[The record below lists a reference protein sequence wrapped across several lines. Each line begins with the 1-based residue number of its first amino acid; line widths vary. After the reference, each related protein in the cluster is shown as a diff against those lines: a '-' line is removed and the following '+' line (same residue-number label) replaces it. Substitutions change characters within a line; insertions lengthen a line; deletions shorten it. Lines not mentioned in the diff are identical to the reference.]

1 MKKRRGILFAL
12 GIVLTLSVAVPAVAA
27 ENVTGTTVTQDSAEN
42 EQEQEA
48 PKENSTDAAQ
58 IPQIQ
63 DEEKSADAA
72 GAEKEVTPTWEKH
85 KTDGGEAWRLK
96 LGESTDP
103 DNDGYAHDTVYTNDG
118 KTYCFNEEGDMTT
131 GYVKVD
137 ASATDSSATD
147 PSAVKLDP
155 GLYYFSKEG
164 NDPSTDT
171 LGSMLKDCWAQEA
184 DENGAWHY
192 LGSDGKA
199 VNTGEKAGWQQPE
212 EDWYYLKEDGTIDT
226 SKAGWVQ
233 IENVWMKAGKGV
245 AAIQKAGW
253 YQIENRWYML
263 KNDGSRDTSKV
274 NWQQINGNW
283 YFLKADGS
291 RDTSKTGMQTGI
303 NGKTYFLNAEGV
315 PQNGFQTVNGV
326 AYYFDVQAGTAR
338 QLGNNWQQMN
348 GSWYW
353 IENGRVATGWRAI
366 NGKWYYLNPADG
378 RMLTGFYKDAT
389 GQLFYSDGSGAM
401 LSTTGW
407 YLMNGTWYWVNG
419 NGSLATG
426 WINVG
431 GTWYYMGEN
440 GAMKTGW
447 YQVNGAWYYSN
458 GSGAMQTGWLN
469 RGGTWY
475 YLTGSGAMVEG
486 WAYIGGSWYYM
497 VPGNGAMVG
506 AGWHLIDNSWY
517 YMNGSGAMC
526 SNRWIGNYYV
536 GGSGAML
543 TNTWV
548 GSYWVGADGN
558 WIPNYDPDQNAKWV
572 QDGNTWYYQRT
583 DGSRITNSWKK
594 INGTWYYFA
603 GSGAMLTGWNVV
615 GGSWYFFNGS
625 GAMQTGWGQV
635 DGSWYYFGGDGAM
648 KTGWIND
655 GKRNYYLKPNG
666 VWKNILIGV
675 IGNNEAGAAT
685 TAAKVREMGVDAVI
699 VTGGYDPS
707 QYDGIIIP
715 GGGDLDPSRYG
726 QANTGSSNIDN
737 VLDDRQI
744 DAVKRSAE
752 AGKPVLG
759 ICKGIQLVNVAFGGT
774 LNQNIGGHMG
784 VWHSAHVVA
793 GGWLSGVY
801 SGSVSVL
808 SYHHQSIRDLAPGF
822 QVDMRAGDGTVEAI
836 SNSAKRV
843 YGVQFHPE
851 QMNNDAGN
859 RCMKQFVA
867 ICTN

>member
-48 PKENSTDAAQ
+48 PKENETDAAQ

-72 GAEKEVTPTWEKH
+72 GAEKEVAPTWEKH

-96 LGESTDP
+96 LGESTAP

-118 KTYCFNEEGDMTT
+118 KIYYVYTIDGKTYCINKDGDMMT
-131 GYVKVD
+131 GYIKVD
-137 ASATDSSATD
+137 ASATDPSATD

-226 SKAGWVQ
+226 SKTGWVQ
-233 IENVWMKAGKGV
+233 IENVWMKADKGV
-245 AAIQKAGW
+245 AAIQNAGW

-263 KNDGSRDTSKV
+263 KNDGTRDTSKV
-274 NWQQINGNW
+274 NWQQINGSW

-348 GSWYW
+348 GAWYW
-353 IENGRVATGWRAI
+353 IENGRVATGWRVI

-407 YLMNGTWYWVNG
+407 YLLNGTWYWVNG

-447 YQVNGAWYYSN
+447 YQVKGVWYYSN

-475 YLTGSGAMVEG
+475 YLTGSGAMATG
-486 WAYIGGSWYYM
+486 WINLGGTWYYLN
-497 VPGNGAMVG
+497 PGNGDMMG
-506 AGWHLIDNSWY
+506 AGWHLINNKWY
-517 YMNGSGAMC
+517 YFGGSGAMY

-536 GGSGAML
+536 GGNGDML

-548 GSYWVGADGN
+548 GSYWVGADGK
-558 WIPNYDPDQNAKWV
+558 WIPNYDPDANANWV
-572 QDGNTWYYQRT
+572 KSGNTWYYQRP
-583 DGSRITNSWKK
+583 DGSKLTNSWKR
-594 INGTWYYFA
+594 IN
-603 GSGAMLTGWNVV
+603 
-615 GGSWYFFNGS
+615 
-625 GAMQTGWGQV
+625 
-635 DGSWYYFGGDGAM
+635 GSWYYFGADGAM
-648 KTGWIND
+648 TTGWKYVDGYKFYFGTD
-655 GKRNYYLKPNG
+655 GKM
-666 VWKNILIGV
+666 VQDVDSLIGKQSSYKLTV
-675 IGNNEAGAAT
+675 NRVKCQVTAYAANETGNYCIPVKTFTCSVGKAAT
-685 TAAKVREMGVDAVI
+685 PTHVGTYQTLRKSNPVELMGPSWGKYGTQINAYGDWFHSVACSNP
-699 VTGGYDPS
+699 DP
-707 QYDGIIIP
+707 
-715 GGGDLDPSRYG
+715 
-726 QANTGSSNIDN
+726 T
-737 VLDDRQI
+737 
-744 DAVKRSAE
+744 
-752 AGKPVLG
+752 
-759 ICKGIQLVNVAFGGT
+759 
-774 LNQNIGGHMG
+774 
-784 VWHSAHVVA
+784 
-793 GGWLSGVY
+793 Y
-801 SGSVSVL
+801 S
-808 SYHHQSIRDLAPGF
+808 LA
-822 QVDMRAGDGTVEAI
+822 
-836 SNSAKRV
+836 
-843 YGVQFHPE
+843 
-851 QMNNDAGN
+851 AGN
-859 RCMKQFVA
+859 YNMLGQPASHGCVRLCVRDAKWIYDNCGIYTTVVVSDTEYTPFDKVPTIKIPAGQNWDPTDTDA
-867 ICTN
+867 RR

>member
-1 MKKRRGILFAL
+1 MKKRRSILFAL
-12 GIVLTLSVAVPAVAA
+12 GIVLTLSVAVPTIAA

-48 PKENSTDAAQ
+48 SKENETDAAQ

-72 GAEKEVTPTWEKH
+72 GAEKEVAPTWEKH

-96 LGESTDP
+96 LGENTDP

-118 KTYCFNEEGDMTT
+118 KTYYINEDGDMTT

-137 ASATDSSATD
+137 DSATD
-147 PSAVKLDP
+147 PSADKLEP

-164 NDPSTDT
+164 NDPSADT

-226 SKAGWVQ
+226 SKTGWVQ
-233 IENVWMKAGKGV
+233 IENVWMKADKGV
-245 AAIQKAGW
+245 AAIQNAGW

-274 NWQQINGNW
+274 NWQQINGSW
-283 YFLKADGS
+283 YFLKTDGS

-353 IENGRVATGWRAI
+353 IENGRVATGWRVI

-407 YLMNGTWYWVNG
+407 YLLNGTWYWVNG

-447 YQVNGAWYYSN
+447 YQVKGAWYYSN
-458 GSGAMQTGWLN
+458 GSGVMQTGWLN

-475 YLTGSGAMVEG
+475 YLTGSGAMATG
-486 WAYIGGSWYYM
+486 WINLGGTWYYLN
-497 VPGNGAMVG
+497 PGNGDMVG
-506 AGWHLIDNSWY
+506 AGWHLINNKWY
-517 YMNGSGAMC
+517 YFGGSGAMY

-536 GGSGAML
+536 GGNGEMM

-548 GSYWVGADGN
+548 GSYWVGADGK
-558 WIPNYDPDQNAKWV
+558 WIPNYNPDANANWV
-572 QDGNTWYYQRT
+572 KSGNTWYYQRP
-583 DGSRITNSWKK
+583 DGSKLTNSWKR
-594 INGTWYYFA
+594 IN
-603 GSGAMLTGWNVV
+603 
-615 GGSWYFFNGS
+615 
-625 GAMQTGWGQV
+625 
-635 DGSWYYFGGDGAM
+635 GSWYYFGADGAM
-648 KTGWIND
+648 TTGWKYVDGYKFYFGTD
-655 GKRNYYLKPNG
+655 GKMVQDVDK
-666 VWKNILIGV
+666 LIGKQSSYRITV
-675 IGNNEAGAAT
+675 NRVKCQVTVYAANETGNYCIPVKTFTCSVGKAGTPTHAGTYATLKKQNPVELMGPSWGKYGTQINNYGDWFHSVACSNPDPTYALAAGNYNMLGQP
-685 TAAKVREMGVDAVI
+685 ASHGCVRLCVRDAKWIYDNCGLYTRVDISDTEYTPFDKAPTI
-699 VTGGYDPS
+699 KIPAGQNWDP
-707 QYDGIIIP
+707 
-715 GGGDLDPSRYG
+715 
-726 QANTGSSNIDN
+726 T
-737 VLDDRQI
+737 
-744 DAVKRSAE
+744 DA
-752 AGKPVLG
+752 
-759 ICKGIQLVNVAFGGT
+759 
-774 LNQNIGGHMG
+774 
-784 VWHSAHVVA
+784 
-793 GGWLSGVY
+793 
-801 SGSVSVL
+801 
-808 SYHHQSIRDLAPGF
+808 D
-822 QVDMRAGDGTVEAI
+822 
-836 SNSAKRV
+836 AKR
-843 YGVQFHPE
+843 
-851 QMNNDAGN
+851 
-859 RCMKQFVA
+859 
-867 ICTN
+867 

>member
-12 GIVLTLSVAVPAVAA
+12 GIVLSLSVAVPAVAA
-27 ENVTGTTVTQDSAEN
+27 ENVTGTTVTQNSVEN
-42 EQEQEA
+42 EQAQEA
-48 PKENSTDAAQ
+48 SKENETDAAQ

-63 DEEKSADAA
+63 DEEKTADAD
-72 GAEKEVTPTWEKH
+72 GKEKEVTPTWEKYE
-85 KTDGGEAWRLK
+85 TENGDVWRLK
-96 LGESTDP
+96 LGESTPP
-103 DNDGYAHDTVYTNDG
+103 DNDGYARDTVYTNNGNTYYINKDG
-118 KTYCFNEEGDMTT
+118 NMST

-137 ASATDSSATD
+137 DSATD
-147 PSAVKLDP
+147 PSADKLEP

-164 NDPSTDT
+164 NDPSADT

-212 EDWYYLKEDGTIDT
+212 KDWYYLKEDGTIDT

-245 AAIQKAGW
+245 ATIQKAGW

-353 IENGRVATGWRAI
+353 IENGRVATGWRVI

-426 WINVG
+426 WINGG

-447 YQVNGAWYYSN
+447 YQVKGVWYYSN

-475 YLTGSGAMVEG
+475 YLTGSGAMATG
-486 WAYIGGSWYYM
+486 WINLGGTWYYLN
-497 VPGNGAMVG
+497 PSNGDMVG
-506 AGWHLIDNSWY
+506 AGWHLINNKWY
-517 YMNGSGAMC
+517 YFDGSGAMY

-536 GGSGAML
+536 GGNGEML

-548 GSYWVGADGN
+548 GSYWVGADGK
-558 WIPNYDPDQNAKWV
+558 WIPNYDPDVNANWV
-572 QDGNTWYYQRT
+572 KSGNTWYYQRP
-583 DGSRITNSWKK
+583 DGSKLTNSWKR
-594 INGTWYYFA
+594 IN
-603 GSGAMLTGWNVV
+603 
-615 GGSWYFFNGS
+615 
-625 GAMQTGWGQV
+625 
-635 DGSWYYFGGDGAM
+635 GSWYYFGADGAM
-648 KTGWIND
+648 TTGWKYVDGYKFYFGTD
-655 GKRNYYLKPNG
+655 GKMVQDVDK
-666 VWKNILIGV
+666 LIGKQSSYRITV
-675 IGNNEAGAAT
+675 NRVKCQVTVYAANETGNYCIPVKTFTCSVGKAGTPTHAGTYATLKKQNPVELMGPSWGKYGTQINNYGDWFHSVACSNPDPTYALAAGNYNMLGQP
-685 TAAKVREMGVDAVI
+685 ASHGCVRLCVRDAKWIYDNCGLYTRVDISDTEYTPFDKAPTI
-699 VTGGYDPS
+699 KIPASQNWDP
-707 QYDGIIIP
+707 
-715 GGGDLDPSRYG
+715 
-726 QANTGSSNIDN
+726 T
-737 VLDDRQI
+737 
-744 DAVKRSAE
+744 DA
-752 AGKPVLG
+752 
-759 ICKGIQLVNVAFGGT
+759 
-774 LNQNIGGHMG
+774 
-784 VWHSAHVVA
+784 
-793 GGWLSGVY
+793 
-801 SGSVSVL
+801 
-808 SYHHQSIRDLAPGF
+808 D
-822 QVDMRAGDGTVEAI
+822 
-836 SNSAKRV
+836 AKR
-843 YGVQFHPE
+843 
-851 QMNNDAGN
+851 
-859 RCMKQFVA
+859 
-867 ICTN
+867 

>member
-1 MKKRRGILFAL
+1 MYVRKNTGGEQMKKRRGILFAL
-12 GIVLTLSVAVPAVAA
+12 GIVLSLSVAVPAVAA
-27 ENVTGTTVTQDSAEN
+27 ENVTGTTVTQDSVEN

-48 PKENSTDAAQ
+48 SKQNETDAAQ

-72 GAEKEVTPTWEKH
+72 GAEKEVAPTWEKH
-85 KTDGGEAWRLK
+85 KTDGGEVWRLK
-96 LGESTDP
+96 LGENS
-103 DNDGYAHDTVYTNDG
+103 YAHDTFYTNDG
-118 KTYCFNEEGDMTT
+118 KTYYINKDGDMTT

-137 ASATDSSATD
+137 ASATDPSATD

-199 VNTGEKAGWQQPE
+199 VNTGKKTGWQQPE

-226 SKAGWVQ
+226 SKTGWVQ
-233 IENVWMKAGKGV
+233 IENVWMKADKGV
-245 AAIQKAGW
+245 AAIQNAGW

-263 KNDGSRDTSKV
+263 KNDGTRDTSKV
-274 NWQQINGNW
+274 NWQQINGSW

-348 GSWYW
+348 GAWYW
-353 IENGRVATGWRAI
+353 IENGRVATGWRVI

-447 YQVNGAWYYSN
+447 YQVKGVWYYAN

-475 YLTGSGAMVEG
+475 YLTGSGAMATG
-486 WAYIGGSWYYM
+486 WINLGGTWYYLN
-497 VPGNGAMVG
+497 PGNGDMVG
-506 AGWHLIDNSWY
+506 AGWHLINNKWY
-517 YMNGSGAMC
+517 YFGGSGAMY

-536 GGSGAML
+536 GGNGEML

-548 GSYWVGADGN
+548 GSYWVGADGK
-558 WIPNYDPDQNAKWV
+558 WIPNYDPDANANWV
-572 QDGNTWYYQRT
+572 KSGNTWYYQRP
-583 DGSRITNSWKK
+583 DGSKLTNSWKR
-594 INGTWYYFA
+594 IN
-603 GSGAMLTGWNVV
+603 
-615 GGSWYFFNGS
+615 
-625 GAMQTGWGQV
+625 
-635 DGSWYYFGGDGAM
+635 GSWYYFGADGAM
-648 KTGWIND
+648 TTGWKYVDGYKFYFGTD
-655 GKRNYYLKPNG
+655 GKM
-666 VWKNILIGV
+666 VQDVDSLIGKQSSYKLTV
-675 IGNNEAGAAT
+675 NRVKCQVTAYAANETGNYCIPVKTFTCSVGKAAT
-685 TAAKVREMGVDAVI
+685 PTHVGTYQTLRKSNPVELMGPSWGKYGTQINAYGDWFHSVACSNP
-699 VTGGYDPS
+699 DP
-707 QYDGIIIP
+707 
-715 GGGDLDPSRYG
+715 
-726 QANTGSSNIDN
+726 T
-737 VLDDRQI
+737 
-744 DAVKRSAE
+744 
-752 AGKPVLG
+752 
-759 ICKGIQLVNVAFGGT
+759 
-774 LNQNIGGHMG
+774 
-784 VWHSAHVVA
+784 
-793 GGWLSGVY
+793 Y
-801 SGSVSVL
+801 S
-808 SYHHQSIRDLAPGF
+808 LA
-822 QVDMRAGDGTVEAI
+822 
-836 SNSAKRV
+836 
-843 YGVQFHPE
+843 
-851 QMNNDAGN
+851 AGN
-859 RCMKQFVA
+859 YNMLGQPASHGCVRLCVRDAKWIYDNCGLYTTVVVSDTEYTPFDKVPTIKIPAGQNWDPTDTDA
-867 ICTN
+867 RR

>member
-1 MKKRRGILFAL
+1 MYVRKNTGGEQMKKRRGILFAL

-27 ENVTGTTVTQDSAEN
+27 ENVTGTTVTQDSVEN

-48 PKENSTDAAQ
+48 SKENETDAAQ

-72 GAEKEVTPTWEKH
+72 GAEKEVAPTWEKH

-96 LGESTDP
+96 LGESTAP

-118 KTYCFNEEGDMTT
+118 KIYYVYTIDGKTYCINKDGDMTT

-137 ASATDSSATD
+137 ASATDPSATD

-184 DENGAWHY
+184 DENGAWYY
-192 LGSDGKA
+192 LGSDGKTK
-199 VNTGEKAGWQQPE
+199 NTGEKTGWQQPE

-226 SKAGWVQ
+226 SKTGWVQ
-233 IENVWMKAGKGV
+233 IENVWMKADKGV
-245 AAIQKAGW
+245 AAIQNAGW

-263 KNDGSRDTSKV
+263 KNDGTRDTSKV
-274 NWQQINGNW
+274 NWQQINGSW

-315 PQNGFQTVNGV
+315 PQNGFQIVNGV

-348 GSWYW
+348 GAWYW
-353 IENGRVATGWRAI
+353 IENGRVATGWRVI

-447 YQVNGAWYYSN
+447 YQVKGVWYYSN
-458 GSGAMQTGWLN
+458 GSGAMVTGWLN

-475 YLTGSGAMVEG
+475 YLTGSGAMATG
-486 WAYIGGSWYYM
+486 WINLGGTWYYLN
-497 VPGNGAMVG
+497 PGNGDMVG
-506 AGWHLIDNSWY
+506 AGWHLINNKWY
-517 YMNGSGAMC
+517 YFGGSGAMY

-536 GGSGAML
+536 GGNGEML

-548 GSYWVGADGN
+548 GSYWVGADGK
-558 WIPNYDPDQNAKWV
+558 WIPNYDPDVNANWV
-572 QDGNTWYYQRT
+572 KSGNTWYYQRP
-583 DGSRITNSWKK
+583 DGSKLTNSWKR
-594 INGTWYYFA
+594 IN
-603 GSGAMLTGWNVV
+603 
-615 GGSWYFFNGS
+615 
-625 GAMQTGWGQV
+625 
-635 DGSWYYFGGDGAM
+635 GSWYYFGADGAM
-648 KTGWIND
+648 TTGWKYVDGYKFYFGTD
-655 GKRNYYLKPNG
+655 GKMVQDVDK
-666 VWKNILIGV
+666 LIGKQSSYRITV
-675 IGNNEAGAAT
+675 NRVKCQVTVYAANETGNYCIPVKTFTCSVGKAGTPTHAGTYATLKKQNPVELMGPSWGKYGTQINNYGDWFHSVACSNPDPTYALAAGNYNMLGQP
-685 TAAKVREMGVDAVI
+685 ASHGCVRLCVRDAKWIYDNCGLYTRVDISDTEYTPFDKAPTI
-699 VTGGYDPS
+699 KIPASQNWDP
-707 QYDGIIIP
+707 
-715 GGGDLDPSRYG
+715 
-726 QANTGSSNIDN
+726 T
-737 VLDDRQI
+737 
-744 DAVKRSAE
+744 DA
-752 AGKPVLG
+752 
-759 ICKGIQLVNVAFGGT
+759 
-774 LNQNIGGHMG
+774 
-784 VWHSAHVVA
+784 
-793 GGWLSGVY
+793 
-801 SGSVSVL
+801 
-808 SYHHQSIRDLAPGF
+808 D
-822 QVDMRAGDGTVEAI
+822 
-836 SNSAKRV
+836 AKR
-843 YGVQFHPE
+843 
-851 QMNNDAGN
+851 
-859 RCMKQFVA
+859 
-867 ICTN
+867 

>member
-12 GIVLTLSVAVPAVAA
+12 GIVLSLSVAVPAVAA
-27 ENVTGTTVTQDSAEN
+27 ENVTGTTVTQDSVEN
-42 EQEQEA
+42 EQAQEA
-48 PKENSTDAAQ
+48 SKENETDAAQ

-63 DEEKSADAA
+63 DEEKTADAD
-72 GAEKEVTPTWEKH
+72 GKEKEVTPTWEKYE
-85 KTDGGEAWRLK
+85 TENGDVWRLK
-96 LGESTDP
+96 LGESTPP
-103 DNDGYAHDTVYTNDG
+103 DNDGYARDTVYTNNGNTYYINKDG
-118 KTYCFNEEGDMTT
+118 NMST

-137 ASATDSSATD
+137 DSATD
-147 PSAVKLDP
+147 PSADKLEP

-164 NDPSTDT
+164 NDPSADT

-212 EDWYYLKEDGTIDT
+212 KDWYYLKEDGTIDT

-245 AAIQKAGW
+245 ATIQKAGW

-353 IENGRVATGWRAI
+353 IENGRVATGWRVI

-447 YQVNGAWYYSN
+447 YQVKGVWYYSN

-475 YLTGSGAMVEG
+475 YLTGSGAMATG
-486 WAYIGGSWYYM
+486 WINLGGTWYYLN
-497 VPGNGAMVG
+497 PSNGDMVG
-506 AGWHLIDNSWY
+506 AGWHLINNKWY
-517 YMNGSGAMC
+517 YFDGSGAMY

-536 GGSGAML
+536 GGNGEML

-548 GSYWVGADGN
+548 GSYWVGADGK
-558 WIPNYDPDQNAKWV
+558 WIPNYDPDVNANWV
-572 QDGNTWYYQRT
+572 KSGNTWYYQRP
-583 DGSRITNSWKK
+583 DGSKLTNSWKR
-594 INGTWYYFA
+594 IN
-603 GSGAMLTGWNVV
+603 
-615 GGSWYFFNGS
+615 
-625 GAMQTGWGQV
+625 
-635 DGSWYYFGGDGAM
+635 GSWYYFGADGAM
-648 KTGWIND
+648 TTGWKYVD
-655 GKRNYYLKPNG
+655 GYKFYFGTNG
-666 VWKNILIGV
+666 KMVQDVDSLIGKQSSYKLTV
-675 IGNNEAGAAT
+675 NRVKCQVTAYAANETGNYCIPVKTFTCSVGKAAT
-685 TAAKVREMGVDAVI
+685 PTHVGTYQTLRKSNPVELMGPSWGKYGTQINAYGDWFHSVACSNP
-699 VTGGYDPS
+699 DP
-707 QYDGIIIP
+707 
-715 GGGDLDPSRYG
+715 
-726 QANTGSSNIDN
+726 T
-737 VLDDRQI
+737 
-744 DAVKRSAE
+744 
-752 AGKPVLG
+752 
-759 ICKGIQLVNVAFGGT
+759 
-774 LNQNIGGHMG
+774 
-784 VWHSAHVVA
+784 
-793 GGWLSGVY
+793 Y
-801 SGSVSVL
+801 S
-808 SYHHQSIRDLAPGF
+808 LA
-822 QVDMRAGDGTVEAI
+822 
-836 SNSAKRV
+836 
-843 YGVQFHPE
+843 
-851 QMNNDAGN
+851 AGN
-859 RCMKQFVA
+859 YNMLGQPASHGCVRLCVRDAKWIYDNCGLYTTVVVSDTEYTPFDKVPTIKIPAGQNWDPTDTDA
-867 ICTN
+867 RR

>member
-1 MKKRRGILFAL
+1 MYVRKNTGGEQMKKRRGILFAL

-27 ENVTGTTVTQDSAEN
+27 ENVTGTTVTQDSVEN

-48 PKENSTDAAQ
+48 SKENETDAAQ

-72 GAEKEVTPTWEKH
+72 GAEKKVAPTWEKH

-96 LGESTDP
+96 LGENS
-103 DNDGYAHDTVYTNDG
+103 YAHDTFYINNG
-118 KTYCFNEEGDMTT
+118 KTYYINKDGDMTT

-137 ASATDSSATD
+137 HPATDL
-147 PSAVKLDP
+147 SAVKFDP

-192 LGSDGKA
+192 LGSNGKA
-199 VNTGEKAGWQQPE
+199 GNTGEKTGWQQPE

-226 SKAGWVQ
+226 SKTGWVQ
-233 IENVWMKAGKGV
+233 IENVWMKADKGV
-245 AAIQKAGW
+245 AAIQNAGW

-263 KNDGSRDTSKV
+263 KNDGTRDTSKV
-274 NWQQINGNW
+274 NWQQINGSW

-348 GSWYW
+348 GAWYW
-353 IENGRVATGWRAI
+353 IENGRGATGWRVI

-407 YLMNGTWYWVNG
+407 YQLNGTWYWVNG

-447 YQVNGAWYYSN
+447 YQVKGVWYYSN

-475 YLTGSGAMVEG
+475 YLTGSGAMATG
-486 WAYIGGSWYYM
+486 WINLGGTWYYLN
-497 VPGNGAMVG
+497 PGNGDMVG
-506 AGWHLIDNSWY
+506 AGWHLINNQWY
-517 YMNGSGAMC
+517 YFGGSGAMY

-536 GGSGAML
+536 GGNGNML
-543 TNTWV
+543 SNTWV
-548 GSYWVGADGN
+548 GSYWVGADGK
-558 WIPNYDPDQNAKWV
+558 WIPNYDPDANANWV
-572 QDGNTWYYQRT
+572 KSGNTWYYQRP
-583 DGSRITNSWKK
+583 DGSKLTNSWKR
-594 INGTWYYFA
+594 IN
-603 GSGAMLTGWNVV
+603 
-615 GGSWYFFNGS
+615 
-625 GAMQTGWGQV
+625 
-635 DGSWYYFGGDGAM
+635 GSWYYFGADGAM
-648 KTGWIND
+648 TTGWKYVDGYKFYFGTD
-655 GKRNYYLKPNG
+655 GKMVQDVDK
-666 VWKNILIGV
+666 LIGKQSSYKLTV
-675 IGNNEAGAAT
+675 NRVKCQVTVYAANETGNYCIPVKTFTCSVGKAAT
-685 TAAKVREMGVDAVI
+685 PTHVGTYQTVRKSNPVELMGPSWGKYGTQINAYGDWFHSVACSNP
-699 VTGGYDPS
+699 DP
-707 QYDGIIIP
+707 
-715 GGGDLDPSRYG
+715 
-726 QANTGSSNIDN
+726 T
-737 VLDDRQI
+737 
-744 DAVKRSAE
+744 
-752 AGKPVLG
+752 
-759 ICKGIQLVNVAFGGT
+759 
-774 LNQNIGGHMG
+774 
-784 VWHSAHVVA
+784 
-793 GGWLSGVY
+793 Y
-801 SGSVSVL
+801 S
-808 SYHHQSIRDLAPGF
+808 LA
-822 QVDMRAGDGTVEAI
+822 
-836 SNSAKRV
+836 
-843 YGVQFHPE
+843 
-851 QMNNDAGN
+851 AGN
-859 RCMKQFVA
+859 YNMLGQPASHGCVRLCVRDAKWIYDNCGLYTTVVVSDTEYTPFDKVPTIKIPAGQNWDPTDTDA
-867 ICTN
+867 RR

>member
-1 MKKRRGILFAL
+1 MKKRRSILFAL
-12 GIVLTLSVAVPAVAA
+12 GIVLTLSVAVPTIAA

-48 PKENSTDAAQ
+48 SKENETDAAQ

-72 GAEKEVTPTWEKH
+72 GAEKEVAPTWEKH

-96 LGESTDP
+96 LGENTDP

-118 KTYCFNEEGDMTT
+118 KTYYINEDGDMTT

-137 ASATDSSATD
+137 DSATD
-147 PSAVKLDP
+147 PSADKLEP

-164 NDPSTDT
+164 NDPSADT

-226 SKAGWVQ
+226 SKTGWVQ
-233 IENVWMKAGKGV
+233 IENVWMKADKGV
-245 AAIQKAGW
+245 AAIQNAGW

-274 NWQQINGNW
+274 NWQQINGSW
-283 YFLKADGS
+283 YFLKTDGS

-353 IENGRVATGWRAI
+353 IENGRVATGWRVI

-407 YLMNGTWYWVNG
+407 YLLNGTWYWVNG

-447 YQVNGAWYYSN
+447 YQVKGAWYYSNGSGAMQTGWLNRGGTWYYLTGSGAMATGWINLGGTWYYLNPGNGDMKIGWYQVNGAWYYSN

-475 YLTGSGAMVEG
+475 YLTGSGAMATG
-486 WAYIGGSWYYM
+486 WINLGGTWYYLN
-497 VPGNGAMVG
+497 PGNGDMVG
-506 AGWHLIDNSWY
+506 AGWHLINNKWY
-517 YMNGSGAMC
+517 YF
-526 SNRWIGNYYV
+526 
-536 GGSGAML
+536 GGSGAMYS
-543 TNTWV
+543 NRW
-548 GSYWVGADGN
+548 
-558 WIPNYDPDQNAKWV
+558 K
-572 QDGNTWYYQRT
+572 
-583 DGSRITNSWKK
+583 RIN
-594 INGTWYYFA
+594 
-603 GSGAMLTGWNVV
+603 
-615 GGSWYFFNGS
+615 
-625 GAMQTGWGQV
+625 
-635 DGSWYYFGGDGAM
+635 GSWYYFGADGAM
-648 KTGWIND
+648 TTGWKYVDGYKFYFGTD
-655 GKRNYYLKPNG
+655 GKMVQDVDK
-666 VWKNILIGV
+666 LIGKQSSYKLTV
-675 IGNNEAGAAT
+675 NRVKCQVTVYAANETGNYCIPVKTFTCSVGKAAT
-685 TAAKVREMGVDAVI
+685 PTHVGTYQTVRKSNPVELMGPSWGKYGTQINAYGDWFHSVACSNP
-699 VTGGYDPS
+699 DP
-707 QYDGIIIP
+707 
-715 GGGDLDPSRYG
+715 
-726 QANTGSSNIDN
+726 T
-737 VLDDRQI
+737 
-744 DAVKRSAE
+744 
-752 AGKPVLG
+752 
-759 ICKGIQLVNVAFGGT
+759 
-774 LNQNIGGHMG
+774 
-784 VWHSAHVVA
+784 
-793 GGWLSGVY
+793 Y
-801 SGSVSVL
+801 S
-808 SYHHQSIRDLAPGF
+808 LA
-822 QVDMRAGDGTVEAI
+822 
-836 SNSAKRV
+836 
-843 YGVQFHPE
+843 
-851 QMNNDAGN
+851 AGN
-859 RCMKQFVA
+859 YNMLGQPASHGCVRLCVRDAKWIYDNCGLYTTVVVSDTEYTPFDKVPTIKIPAGQNWDPTDTDA
-867 ICTN
+867 RR

>member
-1 MKKRRGILFAL
+1 MYVRKNTGGEQMKKRRGILFAL

-27 ENVTGTTVTQDSAEN
+27 ENVTGTTVTQDSVEN

-48 PKENSTDAAQ
+48 SKENETDAAQ

-72 GAEKEVTPTWEKH
+72 GAEKKVAPTWEKH

-96 LGESTDP
+96 LGENS
-103 DNDGYAHDTVYTNDG
+103 YAHDTFYINNG
-118 KTYCFNEEGDMTT
+118 KTYYINKDGDMTT

-137 ASATDSSATD
+137 HPATDL
-147 PSAVKLDP
+147 SAVKFDP

-192 LGSDGKA
+192 LGSNGKA
-199 VNTGEKAGWQQPE
+199 GNTGEKTGWQQPE

-226 SKAGWVQ
+226 SKTGWVQ
-233 IENVWMKAGKGV
+233 IENVWMKADKGV
-245 AAIQKAGW
+245 AAIQNAGW

-263 KNDGSRDTSKV
+263 KNDGTRDTSKV
-274 NWQQINGNW
+274 NWQQINGSW

-348 GSWYW
+348 GAWYW
-353 IENGRVATGWRAI
+353 IENGRVATGWRVI

-407 YLMNGTWYWVNG
+407 YQLNGTWYWVNG

-447 YQVNGAWYYSN
+447 YQVKGVWYYSN

-475 YLTGSGAMVEG
+475 YLTGSGAMATG
-486 WAYIGGSWYYM
+486 WINLGGTWYYLN
-497 VPGNGAMVG
+497 PGNGDMVG
-506 AGWHLIDNSWY
+506 AGWHLINNQWY
-517 YMNGSGAMC
+517 YFGGSGAMY

-536 GGSGAML
+536 GGNGNML
-543 TNTWV
+543 SNTWV
-548 GSYWVGADGN
+548 GSYWVGADGK
-558 WIPNYDPDQNAKWV
+558 WIPNYDPDANANWV
-572 QDGNTWYYQRT
+572 KSGNTWYYQRA
-583 DGSRITNSWKK
+583 DGSKLTNSWKR
-594 INGTWYYFA
+594 IN
-603 GSGAMLTGWNVV
+603 
-615 GGSWYFFNGS
+615 
-625 GAMQTGWGQV
+625 
-635 DGSWYYFGGDGAM
+635 GSWYYFGADGAM
-648 KTGWIND
+648 TTGWKYVDGYKFYFGTD
-655 GKRNYYLKPNG
+655 GKMVQDVDK
-666 VWKNILIGV
+666 LIGKQSSYKLTV
-675 IGNNEAGAAT
+675 NRVKCQVTVYAANETGNYCIPVKTFTCSVGKAAT
-685 TAAKVREMGVDAVI
+685 PTHVGTYQTVRKSNPVELMGPSWGKYGTQINAYGDWFHSVACSNP
-699 VTGGYDPS
+699 DP
-707 QYDGIIIP
+707 
-715 GGGDLDPSRYG
+715 
-726 QANTGSSNIDN
+726 T
-737 VLDDRQI
+737 
-744 DAVKRSAE
+744 
-752 AGKPVLG
+752 
-759 ICKGIQLVNVAFGGT
+759 
-774 LNQNIGGHMG
+774 
-784 VWHSAHVVA
+784 
-793 GGWLSGVY
+793 Y
-801 SGSVSVL
+801 S
-808 SYHHQSIRDLAPGF
+808 LA
-822 QVDMRAGDGTVEAI
+822 
-836 SNSAKRV
+836 
-843 YGVQFHPE
+843 
-851 QMNNDAGN
+851 AGN
-859 RCMKQFVA
+859 YNMLGQPASHGCVRLCVRDAKWIYDNCGLYTTVVVSDTEYTPFDKVPTIKIPAGQNWDPTDTDA
-867 ICTN
+867 RR

>member
-1 MKKRRGILFAL
+1 MKKRRSILFAL
-12 GIVLTLSVAVPAVAA
+12 GIVLTLSVAVPTIAA

-48 PKENSTDAAQ
+48 SKENETDAAQ

-63 DEEKSADAA
+63 DEEKTADAD
-72 GAEKEVTPTWEKH
+72 GKEKEVTPTWEKYE
-85 KTDGGEAWRLK
+85 TENGDAWRLK
-96 LGESTDP
+96 LGESTPP
-103 DNDGYAHDTVYTNDG
+103 DNDGYARDTVYTNNG
-118 KTYCFNEEGDMTT
+118 NTYYINKDGDMST

-137 ASATDSSATD
+137 DSATD
-147 PSAVKLDP
+147 PSADKLEP

-164 NDPSTDT
+164 NDPSADT

-226 SKAGWVQ
+226 SKTGWVQ
-233 IENVWMKAGKGV
+233 IENVWMKADKGV
-245 AAIQKAGW
+245 AAIQNAGW

-274 NWQQINGNW
+274 NWQQINGSW
-283 YFLKADGS
+283 YFLKTDGS

-353 IENGRVATGWRAI
+353 IENGRVATGWRVI

-407 YLMNGTWYWVNG
+407 YLLNGTWYWVNG

-447 YQVNGAWYYSN
+447 YQVKGAWYYSN

-475 YLTGSGAMVEG
+475 YLTGSGAMATG
-486 WAYIGGSWYYM
+486 WINLGGTWYYLN
-497 VPGNGAMVG
+497 PGNGDMVG
-506 AGWHLIDNSWY
+506 AGWHLINNKWY
-517 YMNGSGAMC
+517 YFGGSGAMY

-536 GGSGAML
+536 GGNGEMM

-548 GSYWVGADGN
+548 GSYWVGADGK
-558 WIPNYDPDQNAKWV
+558 WIPNYNPDANANWV
-572 QDGNTWYYQRT
+572 KSGNTWYYQRP
-583 DGSRITNSWKK
+583 DGSKLTNSWKR
-594 INGTWYYFA
+594 IN
-603 GSGAMLTGWNVV
+603 
-615 GGSWYFFNGS
+615 
-625 GAMQTGWGQV
+625 
-635 DGSWYYFGGDGAM
+635 GSWYYFGADGAM
-648 KTGWIND
+648 TTGWKYVDGYKFYFGTD
-655 GKRNYYLKPNG
+655 GKMVQDVDK
-666 VWKNILIGV
+666 LIGKQSSYRITV
-675 IGNNEAGAAT
+675 NRVKCQVTVYAANETGNYCIPVKTFTCSVGKAGTPTHAGTYATLKKQNPVELMGPSWGKYGTQINNYGDWFHSVACSNPDPTYALAAGNYNMLGQP
-685 TAAKVREMGVDAVI
+685 ASHGCVRLCVRDAKWIYDNCGLYTRVDISDTEYTPFDKAPTI
-699 VTGGYDPS
+699 KIPAGQNWDP
-707 QYDGIIIP
+707 
-715 GGGDLDPSRYG
+715 
-726 QANTGSSNIDN
+726 T
-737 VLDDRQI
+737 
-744 DAVKRSAE
+744 DA
-752 AGKPVLG
+752 
-759 ICKGIQLVNVAFGGT
+759 
-774 LNQNIGGHMG
+774 
-784 VWHSAHVVA
+784 
-793 GGWLSGVY
+793 
-801 SGSVSVL
+801 
-808 SYHHQSIRDLAPGF
+808 D
-822 QVDMRAGDGTVEAI
+822 
-836 SNSAKRV
+836 AKR
-843 YGVQFHPE
+843 
-851 QMNNDAGN
+851 
-859 RCMKQFVA
+859 
-867 ICTN
+867 

>member
-1 MKKRRGILFAL
+1 MKKRRSILFAL
-12 GIVLTLSVAVPAVAA
+12 GIVLTLSVAVPTIAA

-48 PKENSTDAAQ
+48 SKENETDAAQ

-96 LGESTDP
+96 LG
-103 DNDGYAHDTVYTNDG
+103 DGYPYDTVYIIDGKTYYVYTIDG
-118 KTYCFNEEGDMTT
+118 KTYCINEGGDMTT

-137 ASATDSSATD
+137 DSATG
-147 PSAVKLDP
+147 PE
-155 GLYYFSKEG
+155 LYYFSKEG

-226 SKAGWVQ
+226 SKTGWVQ
-233 IENVWMKAGKGV
+233 IENVWMKADKGV

-291 RDTSKTGMQTGI
+291 RDASKTGMQTGI
-303 NGKTYFLNAEGV
+303 NGKTYFLNADGV

-353 IENGRVATGWRAI
+353 IENGRVATGWRVI

-407 YLMNGTWYWVNG
+407 YQMNGTWYWVNG

-475 YLTGSGAMVEG
+475 YLTGSGAMATG
-486 WAYIGGSWYYM
+486 WINLGGTWYYLN
-497 VPGNGAMVG
+497 PGNGDMVG
-506 AGWHLIDNSWY
+506 AGWHLINNKWY
-517 YMNGSGAMC
+517 YFDGSGAMY

-536 GGSGAML
+536 GGNGEML

-548 GSYWVGADGN
+548 GSYWVGADGK
-558 WIPNYDPDQNAKWV
+558 WIPNYDPDANANWV
-572 QDGNTWYYQRT
+572 KSGNTWYYQRP
-583 DGSRITNSWKK
+583 DGSRLTNSWKR
-594 INGTWYYFA
+594 IN
-603 GSGAMLTGWNVV
+603 
-615 GGSWYFFNGS
+615 
-625 GAMQTGWGQV
+625 
-635 DGSWYYFGGDGAM
+635 GSWYYFGADGAM
-648 KTGWIND
+648 TTGWKYVDGYKFYFGTD
-655 GKRNYYLKPNG
+655 GKMVQDVDK
-666 VWKNILIGV
+666 LIGKQSSYRITV
-675 IGNNEAGAAT
+675 NRVKCQVTVYAANETGNYCIPVKTFTCSVGKAGTPTHAGTYATLKKQNPVELMGPSWGKYGTQINNYGDWFHSVACSNPDPTYALAAGNYNMLGQP
-685 TAAKVREMGVDAVI
+685 ASHGCVRLCVRDAKWIYDNCGLYTRVDISDTEYTPFDKAPTI
-699 VTGGYDPS
+699 KIPAGQNWDP
-707 QYDGIIIP
+707 
-715 GGGDLDPSRYG
+715 
-726 QANTGSSNIDN
+726 T
-737 VLDDRQI
+737 
-744 DAVKRSAE
+744 DA
-752 AGKPVLG
+752 
-759 ICKGIQLVNVAFGGT
+759 
-774 LNQNIGGHMG
+774 
-784 VWHSAHVVA
+784 
-793 GGWLSGVY
+793 
-801 SGSVSVL
+801 
-808 SYHHQSIRDLAPGF
+808 D
-822 QVDMRAGDGTVEAI
+822 
-836 SNSAKRV
+836 AKR
-843 YGVQFHPE
+843 
-851 QMNNDAGN
+851 
-859 RCMKQFVA
+859 
-867 ICTN
+867 

>member
-12 GIVLTLSVAVPAVAA
+12 GIVLSLSVAVPAVAA
-27 ENVTGTTVTQDSAEN
+27 ENVTGTTVTQDSVEN
-42 EQEQEA
+42 EQAQEA
-48 PKENSTDAAQ
+48 SKENETDAAQ

-63 DEEKSADAA
+63 DEEKTADAD
-72 GAEKEVTPTWEKH
+72 GKEKEVTPTWEKYE
-85 KTDGGEAWRLK
+85 TENGDVWRLK
-96 LGESTDP
+96 LGESTPP
-103 DNDGYAHDTVYTNDG
+103 DNDGYARDTVYTNNGNTYYINKDG
-118 KTYCFNEEGDMTT
+118 NMST

-137 ASATDSSATD
+137 DSATD
-147 PSAVKLDP
+147 PSADKLEP

-164 NDPSTDT
+164 NDPSADT

-212 EDWYYLKEDGTIDT
+212 KDWYYLKEDGTIDT

-245 AAIQKAGW
+245 ATIQKAGW

-353 IENGRVATGWRAI
+353 IENGRVATGWRVI

-407 YLMNGTWYWVNG
+407 YLLNGTWYWVNG

-447 YQVNGAWYYSN
+447 YQVKGVWYYSN
-458 GSGAMQTGWLN
+458 GSGAMVTGWLN

-475 YLTGSGAMVEG
+475 YLTGSGAMATG
-486 WAYIGGSWYYM
+486 WINLGGTWYYLN
-497 VPGNGAMVG
+497 PGNGDMVG
-506 AGWHLIDNSWY
+506 AGWHLINNKWY
-517 YMNGSGAMC
+517 YFGGSGAMY

-536 GGSGAML
+536 GGNGEML

-548 GSYWVGADGN
+548 GSYWVGADGK
-558 WIPNYDPDQNAKWV
+558 WIPNYDPDVNANWV
-572 QDGNTWYYQRT
+572 KSGNTWYYQRP
-583 DGSRITNSWKK
+583 DGSKLTNSWKR
-594 INGTWYYFA
+594 IN
-603 GSGAMLTGWNVV
+603 
-615 GGSWYFFNGS
+615 
-625 GAMQTGWGQV
+625 
-635 DGSWYYFGGDGAM
+635 GSWYYFGADGAM
-648 KTGWIND
+648 TTGWKYVDGYKFYFGTD
-655 GKRNYYLKPNG
+655 GKMVQDVDK
-666 VWKNILIGV
+666 LIGKQSSYRITV
-675 IGNNEAGAAT
+675 NRVKCQVTVYAANETGNYCIPVKTFTCSVGKAGTPTHAGTYATLKKQNPVELMGPSWGKYGPQINNYGDWFHSVACSNPDPTYALAAGNYNMLGQP
-685 TAAKVREMGVDAVI
+685 ASHGCVRLCVRDAKWIYDNCGLYTRVDISDTEYTPFDKAPTI
-699 VTGGYDPS
+699 KIPASQNWDP
-707 QYDGIIIP
+707 
-715 GGGDLDPSRYG
+715 
-726 QANTGSSNIDN
+726 T
-737 VLDDRQI
+737 
-744 DAVKRSAE
+744 DA
-752 AGKPVLG
+752 
-759 ICKGIQLVNVAFGGT
+759 
-774 LNQNIGGHMG
+774 
-784 VWHSAHVVA
+784 
-793 GGWLSGVY
+793 
-801 SGSVSVL
+801 
-808 SYHHQSIRDLAPGF
+808 D
-822 QVDMRAGDGTVEAI
+822 
-836 SNSAKRV
+836 AKR
-843 YGVQFHPE
+843 
-851 QMNNDAGN
+851 
-859 RCMKQFVA
+859 
-867 ICTN
+867 

>member
-1 MKKRRGILFAL
+1 MKKRRSILFAL

-48 PKENSTDAAQ
+48 PKENNTDAAQ

-96 LGESTDP
+96 LGENTDP

-118 KTYCFNEEGDMTT
+118 KTYYINEDGDMTT

-137 ASATDSSATD
+137 DSATD
-147 PSAVKLDP
+147 PSADKLEP

-164 NDPSTDT
+164 NDPSADT

-226 SKAGWVQ
+226 SKTGWVQ
-233 IENVWMKAGKGV
+233 IENVWMKADKGV
-245 AAIQKAGW
+245 AAIQNAGW

-263 KNDGSRDTSKV
+263 KNDGTRDTSKV
-274 NWQQINGNW
+274 NWQQINGSW
-283 YFLKADGS
+283 YFLKTDGS

-353 IENGRVATGWRAI
+353 IENGRVATGWRVI
-366 NGKWYYLNPADG
+366 NGKWYYLNPTDG
-378 RMLTGFYKDAT
+378 KMLTGFYKDAT

-407 YLMNGTWYWVNG
+407 YLLNGTWYWVNG

-469 RGGTWY
+469 RGGTWD
-475 YLTGSGAMVEG
+475 YLTGSGAMATG
-486 WAYIGGSWYYM
+486 WINLGGTWYYLN
-497 VPGNGAMVG
+497 PGNGDMVG
-506 AGWHLIDNSWY
+506 AGWHLINNKWY
-517 YMNGSGAMC
+517 YFGGSGDMY

-536 GGSGAML
+536 GGNGEML

-548 GSYWVGADGN
+548 GSYWVGADGK
-558 WIPNYDPDQNAKWV
+558 WIPNYDPDANANWV
-572 QDGNTWYYQRT
+572 KSGNTWYYQRP
-583 DGSRITNSWKK
+583 DGSKLTNSWKR
-594 INGTWYYFA
+594 IN
-603 GSGAMLTGWNVV
+603 
-615 GGSWYFFNGS
+615 
-625 GAMQTGWGQV
+625 
-635 DGSWYYFGGDGAM
+635 GSWYYFGADGAM
-648 KTGWIND
+648 TTGWKYVDGYKFYFGTD
-655 GKRNYYLKPNG
+655 GKMVQDVDK
-666 VWKNILIGV
+666 LIGKQSSYRITV
-675 IGNNEAGAAT
+675 NRVKCQVTVYAANETGNYCIPVKTFTCSVGKAGTPTHAGTYATLKKQNPVELMGPSWGKYGTQINNYGDWFHSVACSNPDPTYALAAGNYNMLGQP
-685 TAAKVREMGVDAVI
+685 ASHGCVRLCVRDAKWIYDNCGLYTRVDISDTEYTPFDKAPTI
-699 VTGGYDPS
+699 KIPAGQNWDP
-707 QYDGIIIP
+707 
-715 GGGDLDPSRYG
+715 
-726 QANTGSSNIDN
+726 T
-737 VLDDRQI
+737 
-744 DAVKRSAE
+744 DA
-752 AGKPVLG
+752 
-759 ICKGIQLVNVAFGGT
+759 
-774 LNQNIGGHMG
+774 
-784 VWHSAHVVA
+784 
-793 GGWLSGVY
+793 
-801 SGSVSVL
+801 
-808 SYHHQSIRDLAPGF
+808 D
-822 QVDMRAGDGTVEAI
+822 
-836 SNSAKRV
+836 AKR
-843 YGVQFHPE
+843 
-851 QMNNDAGN
+851 
-859 RCMKQFVA
+859 
-867 ICTN
+867 

>member
-1 MKKRRGILFAL
+1 MKKRRSILFAL
-12 GIVLTLSVAVPAVAA
+12 GIVLTLSVAVPTIAA

-48 PKENSTDAAQ
+48 SKENETDAAQ

-63 DEEKSADAA
+63 DEEKTADAD
-72 GAEKEVTPTWEKH
+72 GKEKEVTPTWEKYE
-85 KTDGGEAWRLK
+85 TENGDAWRLK
-96 LGESTDP
+96 LGESTPP
-103 DNDGYAHDTVYTNDG
+103 DNDGYARDTVYTNNG
-118 KTYCFNEEGDMTT
+118 NTYYINKDGDMST

-137 ASATDSSATD
+137 DSATD
-147 PSAVKLDP
+147 PSADKLEP

-164 NDPSTDT
+164 NDPSADT

-226 SKAGWVQ
+226 SKTGWVQ
-233 IENVWMKAGKGV
+233 IENVWMKADKGV
-245 AAIQKAGW
+245 AAIQNAGW

-263 KNDGSRDTSKV
+263 KNDGSRDISKV
-274 NWQQINGNW
+274 NWQQINGSW
-283 YFLKADGS
+283 YFLKTDGS

-353 IENGRVATGWRAI
+353 IENGRVATGWRVI

-407 YLMNGTWYWVNG
+407 YLLNGTWYWVNG

-475 YLTGSGAMVEG
+475 YLTGSGAMATG
-486 WAYIGGSWYYM
+486 WINLGGTWYYLN
-497 VPGNGAMVG
+497 PGNGDMVG
-506 AGWHLIDNSWY
+506 SGWHLINNKWY
-517 YMNGSGAMC
+517 YFGGSGAMY

-536 GGSGAML
+536 GGNGEML
-543 TNTWV
+543 SNTWV
-548 GSYWVGADGN
+548 GSYWVGADGK
-558 WIPNYDPDQNAKWV
+558 WIPNYDPDANANWV
-572 QDGNTWYYQRT
+572 KSGNTWYYQRP
-583 DGSRITNSWKK
+583 DGSKLTNSWKRM
-594 INGTWYYFA
+594 N
-603 GSGAMLTGWNVV
+603 
-615 GGSWYFFNGS
+615 
-625 GAMQTGWGQV
+625 
-635 DGSWYYFGGDGAM
+635 GSWYYFGADGAM
-648 KTGWIND
+648 TTGWKYVDGYKFYFGTD
-655 GKRNYYLKPNG
+655 GKMVQDVDK
-666 VWKNILIGV
+666 LIGKQSSYRITV
-675 IGNNEAGAAT
+675 NRVKCQVTVYAANETGNYCIPVKTFTCSVGKAGTPTHAGTYATLKKQNPVELMGPSWGKYGTQINNYGDWFHSVACSNPDPTYALAAGNYNMLGQP
-685 TAAKVREMGVDAVI
+685 ASHGCVRLCVRDAKWIYDNCGLYTRVDISDTEYTPFDKAPTI
-699 VTGGYDPS
+699 KIPAGQNWDP
-707 QYDGIIIP
+707 
-715 GGGDLDPSRYG
+715 
-726 QANTGSSNIDN
+726 T
-737 VLDDRQI
+737 
-744 DAVKRSAE
+744 DA
-752 AGKPVLG
+752 
-759 ICKGIQLVNVAFGGT
+759 
-774 LNQNIGGHMG
+774 
-784 VWHSAHVVA
+784 
-793 GGWLSGVY
+793 
-801 SGSVSVL
+801 
-808 SYHHQSIRDLAPGF
+808 D
-822 QVDMRAGDGTVEAI
+822 
-836 SNSAKRV
+836 AKR
-843 YGVQFHPE
+843 
-851 QMNNDAGN
+851 
-859 RCMKQFVA
+859 
-867 ICTN
+867 

>member
-1 MKKRRGILFAL
+1 MYVRKNTGGEQMKKRRGILFAL
-12 GIVLTLSVAVPAVAA
+12 GIVLSLSVAVPAVAA
-27 ENVTGTTVTQDSAEN
+27 ENVTGTTVTQDSVEN

-48 PKENSTDAAQ
+48 SKENETDAAQ

-72 GAEKEVTPTWEKH
+72 GAEKEVAPTWEKH

-96 LGESTDP
+96 LGD
-103 DNDGYAHDTVYTNDG
+103 ARDTFYTNDG
-118 KTYCFNEEGDMTT
+118 KTYYINKDGDMTT

-137 ASATDSSATD
+137 ASATDPSATD

-226 SKAGWVQ
+226 SKTGWVQ
-233 IENVWMKAGKGV
+233 IENVWMKADKGV
-245 AAIQKAGW
+245 AAIQNAGW

-263 KNDGSRDTSKV
+263 KNDGTRDTSKV
-274 NWQQINGNW
+274 NWQQINGSW
-283 YFLKADGS
+283 YFLKTDGS

-348 GSWYW
+348 GAWYW
-353 IENGRVATGWRAI
+353 IENGRVATGWRVI

-447 YQVNGAWYYSN
+447 YQVKGVWYYAN

-475 YLTGSGAMVEG
+475 YLTGSGAMATG
-486 WAYIGGSWYYM
+486 WINLGGTWYYLN
-497 VPGNGAMVG
+497 PGNGDMVG
-506 AGWHLIDNSWY
+506 AGWHLINNKWY
-517 YMNGSGAMC
+517 YFGGSGAMY

-536 GGSGAML
+536 GGNGEML

-548 GSYWVGADGN
+548 GSYWVGADGK
-558 WIPNYDPDQNAKWV
+558 WIPNYDPDANANWV
-572 QDGNTWYYQRT
+572 KSGNTWYYQRP
-583 DGSRITNSWKK
+583 DGSKLTNSWKR
-594 INGTWYYFA
+594 IN
-603 GSGAMLTGWNVV
+603 
-615 GGSWYFFNGS
+615 
-625 GAMQTGWGQV
+625 
-635 DGSWYYFGGDGAM
+635 GSWYYFGADGAM
-648 KTGWIND
+648 TTGWKYVDGYKFYFGTD
-655 GKRNYYLKPNG
+655 GKMVQDVDK
-666 VWKNILIGV
+666 LIGKQSSYRITV
-675 IGNNEAGAAT
+675 NRVKCQVTVYAANETGNYCIPVKTFTCSVGKAGTPTHAGTYATLKKQNPVELMGPSWGKYGTQINNYGDWFHSVACSNPDPTYALAAGNYNMLGQP
-685 TAAKVREMGVDAVI
+685 ASHGCVRLCVRDAKWIYDNCGLYTRVDISDTEYTPFDKAPTI
-699 VTGGYDPS
+699 KIPASQNWDP
-707 QYDGIIIP
+707 
-715 GGGDLDPSRYG
+715 
-726 QANTGSSNIDN
+726 T
-737 VLDDRQI
+737 
-744 DAVKRSAE
+744 DA
-752 AGKPVLG
+752 
-759 ICKGIQLVNVAFGGT
+759 
-774 LNQNIGGHMG
+774 
-784 VWHSAHVVA
+784 
-793 GGWLSGVY
+793 
-801 SGSVSVL
+801 
-808 SYHHQSIRDLAPGF
+808 D
-822 QVDMRAGDGTVEAI
+822 
-836 SNSAKRV
+836 AKR
-843 YGVQFHPE
+843 
-851 QMNNDAGN
+851 
-859 RCMKQFVA
+859 
-867 ICTN
+867 

>member
-1 MKKRRGILFAL
+1 MKKRRSILFAL
-12 GIVLTLSVAVPAVAA
+12 GIVLTLSVAVPTIAA

-48 PKENSTDAAQ
+48 SKENETDAAQ

-72 GAEKEVTPTWEKH
+72 GAEKEVAPTWEKH

-103 DNDGYAHDTVYTNDG
+103 DNDVYAHDTVYTNDG
-118 KTYCFNEEGDMTT
+118 KTYYINKDGDMTT

-137 ASATDSSATD
+137 DSATDLSAN
-147 PSAVKLDP
+147 KLEP

-226 SKAGWVQ
+226 SKTGWVQ
-233 IENVWMKAGKGV
+233 IENVWMKADKGV
-245 AAIQKAGW
+245 AAIQNAGW

-274 NWQQINGNW
+274 NWQQINGSW
-283 YFLKADGS
+283 YFLKTDGS

-407 YLMNGTWYWVNG
+407 YQMNGTWYWVNG

-475 YLTGSGAMVEG
+475 YLTGSGAMATG
-486 WAYIGGSWYYM
+486 WINLGGTWYYLN
-497 VPGNGAMVG
+497 PGNGDMVG
-506 AGWHLIDNSWY
+506 AGWHLINNKWY
-517 YMNGSGAMC
+517 YFGGSGAMY

-536 GGSGAML
+536 GGNGEML
-543 TNTWV
+543 SNTWV
-548 GSYWVGADGN
+548 GSYWVGADGK
-558 WIPNYDPDQNAKWV
+558 WIPNYDPDANANWV
-572 QDGNTWYYQRT
+572 KSGNTWYYQRP
-583 DGSRITNSWKK
+583 DGSKLTNSWKR
-594 INGTWYYFA
+594 IN
-603 GSGAMLTGWNVV
+603 
-615 GGSWYFFNGS
+615 
-625 GAMQTGWGQV
+625 
-635 DGSWYYFGGDGAM
+635 GSWYYFGADGAM
-648 KTGWIND
+648 TTGWKYVDGYKFYFGTD
-655 GKRNYYLKPNG
+655 GKMVQDVDK
-666 VWKNILIGV
+666 LIGKQSSYRITV
-675 IGNNEAGAAT
+675 NRVKCQVTVYAANETGNYCIPVKTFTCSVGKAGTPTHAGTYATLKKQNPVELMGPSWGKYGTQINNYGDWFHSVACSNPDPTYALAAGNYNMLGQP
-685 TAAKVREMGVDAVI
+685 ASHGCVRLCVRDAKWIYDNCGLYTRVDISDTEYTPFDKAPTI
-699 VTGGYDPS
+699 KIPAGQNWDP
-707 QYDGIIIP
+707 
-715 GGGDLDPSRYG
+715 
-726 QANTGSSNIDN
+726 T
-737 VLDDRQI
+737 
-744 DAVKRSAE
+744 DA
-752 AGKPVLG
+752 
-759 ICKGIQLVNVAFGGT
+759 
-774 LNQNIGGHMG
+774 
-784 VWHSAHVVA
+784 
-793 GGWLSGVY
+793 
-801 SGSVSVL
+801 
-808 SYHHQSIRDLAPGF
+808 D
-822 QVDMRAGDGTVEAI
+822 
-836 SNSAKRV
+836 AKR
-843 YGVQFHPE
+843 
-851 QMNNDAGN
+851 
-859 RCMKQFVA
+859 
-867 ICTN
+867 

>member
-1 MKKRRGILFAL
+1 MYVRKNTGGEQMKKRKGILFAL
-12 GIVLTLSVAVPAVAA
+12 GIVLSLSVAVPAVAA
-27 ENVTGTTVTQDSAEN
+27 ENVTGTTVTQDSVEN

-48 PKENSTDAAQ
+48 SKENETDAAQ

-72 GAEKEVTPTWEKH
+72 GAEKEVAPTWEKH
-85 KTDGGEAWRLK
+85 KTDGGEAWQLK
-96 LGESTDP
+96 LGENS
-103 DNDGYAHDTVYTNDG
+103 YAHDTFYTNDG
-118 KTYCFNEEGDMTT
+118 KTYYINKDGDMTT

-137 ASATDSSATD
+137 DSATDPSATD

-184 DENGAWHY
+184 DENGAWYY
-192 LGSDGKA
+192 LGLDGKA
-199 VNTGEKAGWQQPE
+199 VNTGEKTGWQQPE

-226 SKAGWVQ
+226 SKTGWVQ
-233 IENVWMKAGKGV
+233 IENVWMKADKGV
-245 AAIQKAGW
+245 AAIQNAGW

-263 KNDGSRDTSKV
+263 KNDGTRDASKV
-274 NWQQINGNW
+274 NWQQINGSW
-283 YFLKADGS
+283 YFLKTDGS

-338 QLGNNWQQMN
+338 QMGNNWQQMN
-348 GSWYW
+348 GAWYW
-353 IENGRVATGWRAI
+353 IENGRVATGWRVI

-447 YQVNGAWYYSN
+447 YQVKGVWYYSN

-475 YLTGSGAMVEG
+475 YLTGSGAMATG
-486 WAYIGGSWYYM
+486 WINLGGTWYYLN
-497 VPGNGAMVG
+497 PGNGDMVG
-506 AGWHLIDNSWY
+506 AGWHLINNKWY
-517 YMNGSGAMC
+517 YFGGSGAMY

-536 GGSGAML
+536 GGNGEML

-548 GSYWVGADGN
+548 GSYWVGADGK
-558 WIPNYDPDQNAKWV
+558 WIPNYDPDANANWV
-572 QDGNTWYYQRT
+572 KSGNTWYYQRP
-583 DGSRITNSWKK
+583 DGSKLTNSWKR
-594 INGTWYYFA
+594 IN
-603 GSGAMLTGWNVV
+603 
-615 GGSWYFFNGS
+615 
-625 GAMQTGWGQV
+625 
-635 DGSWYYFGGDGAM
+635 GSWYYFGADGAM
-648 KTGWIND
+648 TTGWKYVDGYKFYFGTD
-655 GKRNYYLKPNG
+655 GKM
-666 VWKNILIGV
+666 VQDVDSLIGKQSSYKLTV
-675 IGNNEAGAAT
+675 NRVKCQVTAYAANVTGIYCIPVKTFTCSVGKAAT
-685 TAAKVREMGVDAVI
+685 PTHVGTYQTLRKSNPVELMGPSWGKYGTQINAYGDWFHSVACSNP
-699 VTGGYDPS
+699 DP
-707 QYDGIIIP
+707 
-715 GGGDLDPSRYG
+715 
-726 QANTGSSNIDN
+726 T
-737 VLDDRQI
+737 
-744 DAVKRSAE
+744 
-752 AGKPVLG
+752 
-759 ICKGIQLVNVAFGGT
+759 
-774 LNQNIGGHMG
+774 
-784 VWHSAHVVA
+784 
-793 GGWLSGVY
+793 Y
-801 SGSVSVL
+801 S
-808 SYHHQSIRDLAPGF
+808 LA
-822 QVDMRAGDGTVEAI
+822 
-836 SNSAKRV
+836 
-843 YGVQFHPE
+843 
-851 QMNNDAGN
+851 AGN
-859 RCMKQFVA
+859 YNMLGQPASHGCVRLCVRDAKWIYDNCGIYTTVVVSDTEYTPFDKVPTIKIPAGQNWDPTDTDA
-867 ICTN
+867 RR

>member
-1 MKKRRGILFAL
+1 MKKRRSILFAL
-12 GIVLTLSVAVPAVAA
+12 GIVLTLSVAVPTIAA

-48 PKENSTDAAQ
+48 SKENETDAAQ

-72 GAEKEVTPTWEKH
+72 GAEKEVAPTWEKH

-96 LGESTDP
+96 LGENTDP

-118 KTYCFNEEGDMTT
+118 KTYYINEDGDMTT

-137 ASATDSSATD
+137 DSATD
-147 PSAVKLDP
+147 PSADKLEP

-164 NDPSTDT
+164 NDPSADT

-226 SKAGWVQ
+226 SKTGWVQ
-233 IENVWMKAGKGV
+233 IENVWMKADKGV
-245 AAIQKAGW
+245 AAIQNAGW

-274 NWQQINGNW
+274 NWQQINGSW
-283 YFLKADGS
+283 YFLKTDGS

-353 IENGRVATGWRAI
+353 IENGRVATGWRVI

-407 YLMNGTWYWVNG
+407 YLLNGTWYWVNG

-447 YQVNGAWYYSN
+447 YQVKGAWYYSN
-458 GSGAMQTGWLN
+458 GSGVMQTGWLN

-475 YLTGSGAMVEG
+475 YLTGSGAMATG
-486 WAYIGGSWYYM
+486 WINLGGTWYYLN
-497 VPGNGAMVG
+497 PGNGDMVG
-506 AGWHLIDNSWY
+506 SGWHLINNKWY
-517 YMNGSGAMC
+517 YFGGSGAMY

-536 GGSGAML
+536 GGNGEMM

-548 GSYWVGADGN
+548 GSYWVGADGK
-558 WIPNYDPDQNAKWV
+558 WIPNYNPDANANWV
-572 QDGNTWYYQRT
+572 KSGNTWYYQRP
-583 DGSRITNSWKK
+583 DGSKLTNSWKR
-594 INGTWYYFA
+594 IN
-603 GSGAMLTGWNVV
+603 
-615 GGSWYFFNGS
+615 
-625 GAMQTGWGQV
+625 
-635 DGSWYYFGGDGAM
+635 GSWYYFGADGAM
-648 KTGWIND
+648 TTGWKYVDGYKFYFGTD
-655 GKRNYYLKPNG
+655 GKMVQDVDK
-666 VWKNILIGV
+666 LIGKQSSYRITV
-675 IGNNEAGAAT
+675 NRVKCQVTVYAANETGNYCIPVKTFTCSVGKAGTPTHAGTYATLKKQNPVELMGPSWGKYGTQINNYGDWFHSVACSNPDPTYALAAGNYNMLGQP
-685 TAAKVREMGVDAVI
+685 ASHGCVRLCVRDAKWIYDNCGLYTRVDISDTEYTPFDKAPTI
-699 VTGGYDPS
+699 KIPAGQNWDP
-707 QYDGIIIP
+707 
-715 GGGDLDPSRYG
+715 
-726 QANTGSSNIDN
+726 T
-737 VLDDRQI
+737 
-744 DAVKRSAE
+744 DA
-752 AGKPVLG
+752 
-759 ICKGIQLVNVAFGGT
+759 
-774 LNQNIGGHMG
+774 
-784 VWHSAHVVA
+784 
-793 GGWLSGVY
+793 
-801 SGSVSVL
+801 
-808 SYHHQSIRDLAPGF
+808 D
-822 QVDMRAGDGTVEAI
+822 
-836 SNSAKRV
+836 AKR
-843 YGVQFHPE
+843 
-851 QMNNDAGN
+851 
-859 RCMKQFVA
+859 
-867 ICTN
+867 

>member
-1 MKKRRGILFAL
+1 MYVRKNTGGEQMKKRRGILFAL
-12 GIVLTLSVAVPAVAA
+12 GIVLSLSVAVPAVAA
-27 ENVTGTTVTQDSAEN
+27 ENVTGTTVTQDSVEN

-48 PKENSTDAAQ
+48 SKENETDAAQ

-72 GAEKEVTPTWEKH
+72 GAEKEVAPTWEKH
-85 KTDGGEAWRLK
+85 KTDGGEVWRLK
-96 LGESTDP
+96 LGENS
-103 DNDGYAHDTVYTNDG
+103 YAHDTFYTNDG
-118 KTYCFNEEGDMTT
+118 KTYYINKDGDMTT

-137 ASATDSSATD
+137 ASATDPSATD

-226 SKAGWVQ
+226 SKTGWVQ
-233 IENVWMKAGKGV
+233 IENVWMKADKGV
-245 AAIQKAGW
+245 AAIQNAGW

-263 KNDGSRDTSKV
+263 KNDGTRDTSKV
-274 NWQQINGNW
+274 NWQQINGSW

-348 GSWYW
+348 GAWYW
-353 IENGRVATGWRAI
+353 IENGRVATGWRVI

-475 YLTGSGAMVEG
+475 YLTGSGAMATG
-486 WAYIGGSWYYM
+486 WINLGGTWYYLN
-497 VPGNGAMVG
+497 PGNGDMVG
-506 AGWHLIDNSWY
+506 AGWHLINNKWY
-517 YMNGSGAMC
+517 YFGGSGAMY

-536 GGSGAML
+536 GGNGEML

-548 GSYWVGADGN
+548 GSYWVGADGK
-558 WIPNYDPDQNAKWV
+558 WIPNYDPDANANWV
-572 QDGNTWYYQRT
+572 KSGNTWYYQRP
-583 DGSRITNSWKK
+583 DGSKLTNSWKR
-594 INGTWYYFA
+594 IN
-603 GSGAMLTGWNVV
+603 
-615 GGSWYFFNGS
+615 
-625 GAMQTGWGQV
+625 
-635 DGSWYYFGGDGAM
+635 GSWYYFGADGAM
-648 KTGWIND
+648 TTGWKYVDGYKFYFGTD
-655 GKRNYYLKPNG
+655 GKM
-666 VWKNILIGV
+666 VQDVDSLIGKQSSYKLTV
-675 IGNNEAGAAT
+675 NRVKCQVTAYAANETGNYCIPVKTFTCSVGKAAT
-685 TAAKVREMGVDAVI
+685 PTHVGTYQTLRKSNPVELMGPSWGKYGTQINAYGDWFHSVACSNP
-699 VTGGYDPS
+699 DP
-707 QYDGIIIP
+707 
-715 GGGDLDPSRYG
+715 
-726 QANTGSSNIDN
+726 T
-737 VLDDRQI
+737 
-744 DAVKRSAE
+744 
-752 AGKPVLG
+752 
-759 ICKGIQLVNVAFGGT
+759 
-774 LNQNIGGHMG
+774 
-784 VWHSAHVVA
+784 
-793 GGWLSGVY
+793 Y
-801 SGSVSVL
+801 S
-808 SYHHQSIRDLAPGF
+808 LA
-822 QVDMRAGDGTVEAI
+822 
-836 SNSAKRV
+836 
-843 YGVQFHPE
+843 
-851 QMNNDAGN
+851 AGN
-859 RCMKQFVA
+859 YNMLGQPASHGCVRLCVRDAKWIYDNCGLYTTVVVSDTEYTPFDKVPTIKIPAGQNWDPTDTDA
-867 ICTN
+867 RR

>member
-1 MKKRRGILFAL
+1 MYVQKNTGGEQMKKRRGILFAL

-42 EQEQEA
+42 EQAQEA
-48 PKENSTDAAQ
+48 SKENETDAAQ

-72 GAEKEVTPTWEKH
+72 GAEKEVAPTWEKH
-85 KTDGGEAWRLK
+85 ETENGDAWRLK
-96 LGESTDP
+96 LGESTPP
-103 DNDGYAHDTVYTNDG
+103 DNDGYARDTVYTNNG
-118 KTYCFNEEGDMTT
+118 NTYYINKDGDMSI

-137 ASATDSSATD
+137 DSATD
-147 PSAVKLDP
+147 PSADKLEP

-164 NDPSTDT
+164 NDPSVDT

-212 EDWYYLKEDGTIDT
+212 KDWYYLKEDGTIDT

-353 IENGRVATGWRAI
+353 IENGRVATGWRVI

-407 YLMNGTWYWVNG
+407 YLLNGTWYWVNG

-447 YQVNGAWYYSN
+447 YQVKGVWYYSN
-458 GSGAMQTGWLN
+458 GSGAMVTGWLN

-475 YLTGSGAMVEG
+475 YLTGSGAMATG
-486 WAYIGGSWYYM
+486 WINLGGTWYYLN
-497 VPGNGAMVG
+497 PGNGDMVG
-506 AGWHLIDNSWY
+506 AGWHLINNKWY
-517 YMNGSGAMC
+517 YFGGSGAMY

-536 GGSGAML
+536 GGNGEML

-548 GSYWVGADGN
+548 GSYWVGADGK
-558 WIPNYDPDQNAKWV
+558 WIPNYDPDVNANWV
-572 QDGNTWYYQRT
+572 KSGNTWYYQRP
-583 DGSRITNSWKK
+583 DGSKLTNSWKR
-594 INGTWYYFA
+594 IN
-603 GSGAMLTGWNVV
+603 
-615 GGSWYFFNGS
+615 
-625 GAMQTGWGQV
+625 
-635 DGSWYYFGGDGAM
+635 GSWYYFGADGAM
-648 KTGWIND
+648 TTGWKYVDGYKFYFGTD
-655 GKRNYYLKPNG
+655 GKMVQDVDK
-666 VWKNILIGV
+666 LIGKQSSYRITV
-675 IGNNEAGAAT
+675 NRVKCQVTVYAANETGNYCIPVKTFTCSVGKAGTPTHAGTYATLKKQNPVELMGPSWGKYGTQINNYGDWFHSVACSNPDPTYALAAGNYNMLGQP
-685 TAAKVREMGVDAVI
+685 ASHGCVRLCVRDAKWIYDNCGLYTRVDISDTEYTPFDKAPTI
-699 VTGGYDPS
+699 KIPASQNWDP
-707 QYDGIIIP
+707 
-715 GGGDLDPSRYG
+715 
-726 QANTGSSNIDN
+726 T
-737 VLDDRQI
+737 
-744 DAVKRSAE
+744 DA
-752 AGKPVLG
+752 
-759 ICKGIQLVNVAFGGT
+759 
-774 LNQNIGGHMG
+774 
-784 VWHSAHVVA
+784 
-793 GGWLSGVY
+793 
-801 SGSVSVL
+801 
-808 SYHHQSIRDLAPGF
+808 D
-822 QVDMRAGDGTVEAI
+822 
-836 SNSAKRV
+836 AKR
-843 YGVQFHPE
+843 
-851 QMNNDAGN
+851 
-859 RCMKQFVA
+859 
-867 ICTN
+867 

>member
-27 ENVTGTTVTQDSAEN
+27 ENVTGTTVTQDSVEN

-48 PKENSTDAAQ
+48 SKQNETDAAQ

-72 GAEKEVTPTWEKH
+72 GAEKEVAPTWEKH

-96 LGESTDP
+96 LGD
-103 DNDGYAHDTVYTNDG
+103 ARDTFYTNDG
-118 KTYCFNEEGDMTT
+118 KTYYINKDGDMTT

-137 ASATDSSATD
+137 ASATDPSATD

-199 VNTGEKAGWQQPE
+199 VNTGKKTGWQQPE

-226 SKAGWVQ
+226 SKTGWVQ
-233 IENVWMKAGKGV
+233 IENVWMKADKGV
-245 AAIQKAGW
+245 AAIQNAGW

-263 KNDGSRDTSKV
+263 KNDGTRDTSKV
-274 NWQQINGNW
+274 NWQQINGSW

-348 GSWYW
+348 GAWYW
-353 IENGRVATGWRAI
+353 IENGRVATGWRVI

-475 YLTGSGAMVEG
+475 YLTGSGAMATG
-486 WAYIGGSWYYM
+486 WINLGGTWYYLN
-497 VPGNGAMVG
+497 PGNGDMVG
-506 AGWHLIDNSWY
+506 AGWHLINNKWY
-517 YMNGSGAMC
+517 YFGGSGAMY

-536 GGSGAML
+536 GGNGEML

-548 GSYWVGADGN
+548 GSYWVGADGK
-558 WIPNYDPDQNAKWV
+558 WIPNYDPDANANWV
-572 QDGNTWYYQRT
+572 KSGNTWYYQRP
-583 DGSRITNSWKK
+583 DGSKLTNSWKR
-594 INGTWYYFA
+594 IN
-603 GSGAMLTGWNVV
+603 
-615 GGSWYFFNGS
+615 
-625 GAMQTGWGQV
+625 
-635 DGSWYYFGGDGAM
+635 GSWYYFGADGAM
-648 KTGWIND
+648 TTGWKYVDGYKFYFGTD
-655 GKRNYYLKPNG
+655 GKM
-666 VWKNILIGV
+666 VQDVDSLIGKQSSYKLTV
-675 IGNNEAGAAT
+675 NRVKCQVTAYAANETGNYCIPVKTFTCSVGKAAT
-685 TAAKVREMGVDAVI
+685 PTHVGTYQTLRKSNPVELMGPSWGKYGTQINAYGDWFHSVACSNP
-699 VTGGYDPS
+699 DP
-707 QYDGIIIP
+707 
-715 GGGDLDPSRYG
+715 
-726 QANTGSSNIDN
+726 T
-737 VLDDRQI
+737 
-744 DAVKRSAE
+744 
-752 AGKPVLG
+752 
-759 ICKGIQLVNVAFGGT
+759 
-774 LNQNIGGHMG
+774 
-784 VWHSAHVVA
+784 
-793 GGWLSGVY
+793 Y
-801 SGSVSVL
+801 S
-808 SYHHQSIRDLAPGF
+808 LA
-822 QVDMRAGDGTVEAI
+822 
-836 SNSAKRV
+836 
-843 YGVQFHPE
+843 
-851 QMNNDAGN
+851 AGN
-859 RCMKQFVA
+859 YNMLGQPASHGCVRLCVRDAKWIYDNCGLYTTVVVSDTEYTPFDKVPTIKIPAGQNWDPTDTDA
-867 ICTN
+867 RR

>member
-12 GIVLTLSVAVPAVAA
+12 GIVLSLSVAVPAVAA
-27 ENVTGTTVTQDSAEN
+27 ENVTGTTVTQDSVEN
-42 EQEQEA
+42 EQAQEA
-48 PKENSTDAAQ
+48 SKENETDAAQ

-72 GAEKEVTPTWEKH
+72 GAEKEVAPTWEKH
-85 KTDGGEAWRLK
+85 ETENGDAWRLK
-96 LGESTDP
+96 LGESTPP
-103 DNDGYAHDTVYTNDG
+103 DNDGYARDTVYTNNG
-118 KTYCFNEEGDMTT
+118 NTYYINKDRDMST

-137 ASATDSSATD
+137 DSATD
-147 PSAVKLDP
+147 PSADKLEP

-164 NDPSTDT
+164 NDPSADT

-212 EDWYYLKEDGTIDT
+212 KDWYYLKEDGTIDT

-245 AAIQKAGW
+245 ATIQKAGW

-353 IENGRVATGWRAI
+353 IENGRVATGWRVI

-447 YQVNGAWYYSN
+447 YQVKGVWYYSN

-475 YLTGSGAMVEG
+475 YLTGSGAMATG
-486 WAYIGGSWYYM
+486 WINLGGTWYYLN
-497 VPGNGAMVG
+497 PGNGDMVG
-506 AGWHLIDNSWY
+506 AGWHLINNKWY
-517 YMNGSGAMC
+517 YFGGSGAMY

-536 GGSGAML
+536 GGNGEML

-548 GSYWVGADGN
+548 GSYWVGADGK
-558 WIPNYDPDQNAKWV
+558 WIPNYDPDVNANWV
-572 QDGNTWYYQRT
+572 KSGNTWYYQRP
-583 DGSRITNSWKK
+583 DGSKLTNSWKR
-594 INGTWYYFA
+594 IN
-603 GSGAMLTGWNVV
+603 
-615 GGSWYFFNGS
+615 
-625 GAMQTGWGQV
+625 
-635 DGSWYYFGGDGAM
+635 GSWYYFGADGAM
-648 KTGWIND
+648 TTGWKYVDGYKFYFGTD
-655 GKRNYYLKPNG
+655 GKMVQDVDK
-666 VWKNILIGV
+666 LIGKQSSYRITV
-675 IGNNEAGAAT
+675 NRVKCQVTVYAANETGNYCIPVKTFTCSVGKAGTPTHAGTYATLKKQNPVELMGPSWGKYGTQINNYGDWFHSVACSNPDPTYALAAGNYNMLGQP
-685 TAAKVREMGVDAVI
+685 ASHGCVRLCVRDAKWIYDNCGLYTRVDISDTEYTPFDKAPTI
-699 VTGGYDPS
+699 KIPASQNWDP
-707 QYDGIIIP
+707 
-715 GGGDLDPSRYG
+715 
-726 QANTGSSNIDN
+726 T
-737 VLDDRQI
+737 
-744 DAVKRSAE
+744 DA
-752 AGKPVLG
+752 
-759 ICKGIQLVNVAFGGT
+759 
-774 LNQNIGGHMG
+774 
-784 VWHSAHVVA
+784 
-793 GGWLSGVY
+793 
-801 SGSVSVL
+801 
-808 SYHHQSIRDLAPGF
+808 D
-822 QVDMRAGDGTVEAI
+822 
-836 SNSAKRV
+836 AKR
-843 YGVQFHPE
+843 
-851 QMNNDAGN
+851 
-859 RCMKQFVA
+859 
-867 ICTN
+867 

>member
-1 MKKRRGILFAL
+1 MKKRKGILFAL
-12 GIVLTLSVAVPAVAA
+12 GIVLSLSVAVPAVAA
-27 ENVTGTTVTQDSAEN
+27 ENVTGTTVTQDSVEN

-48 PKENSTDAAQ
+48 SKQNETDAAQ

-72 GAEKEVTPTWEKH
+72 GAEKEVAPTWEKH

-96 LGESTDP
+96 LGD
-103 DNDGYAHDTVYTNDG
+103 ARDTFYTNDG
-118 KTYCFNEEGDMTT
+118 KTYYINKDGDMTT

-137 ASATDSSATD
+137 ASATDPSATD

-199 VNTGEKAGWQQPE
+199 VNTGKKTGWQQPE

-226 SKAGWVQ
+226 SKTGWVQ
-233 IENVWMKAGKGV
+233 IENVWMKADKGV
-245 AAIQKAGW
+245 AAIQNAGW

-263 KNDGSRDTSKV
+263 KNDGTRDASKV
-274 NWQQINGNW
+274 NWQQINGSW
-283 YFLKADGS
+283 YFLKTDGS

-348 GSWYW
+348 GAWYW
-353 IENGRVATGWRAI
+353 IENGRVATGWRVI

-447 YQVNGAWYYSN
+447 YQVKGVWYYAN

-475 YLTGSGAMVEG
+475 YLTGSGAMATG
-486 WAYIGGSWYYM
+486 WINLGGTWYYLN
-497 VPGNGAMVG
+497 PGNGDMMG
-506 AGWHLIDNSWY
+506 AGWHLINNKWY
-517 YMNGSGAMC
+517 YFGGSGAMY

-536 GGSGAML
+536 GGNGEML

-548 GSYWVGADGN
+548 GSYWVGADGK
-558 WIPNYDPDQNAKWV
+558 WIPNYDPDANANWV
-572 QDGNTWYYQRT
+572 KSGNTWYYQRP
-583 DGSRITNSWKK
+583 DGSKLTNSWKR
-594 INGTWYYFA
+594 IN
-603 GSGAMLTGWNVV
+603 
-615 GGSWYFFNGS
+615 
-625 GAMQTGWGQV
+625 
-635 DGSWYYFGGDGAM
+635 GSWYYFGADGAM
-648 KTGWIND
+648 TTGWKYVDGYKFYFGTD
-655 GKRNYYLKPNG
+655 GKMVQDVDK
-666 VWKNILIGV
+666 LIGKQSSYRITV
-675 IGNNEAGAAT
+675 NRVKCQVTVYAANETGNYCIPVKTFTCSVGKAGTPTHAGTYATLKKQNPVELMGPSWGKYGTQINNYGDWFHSVACSNPDPTYALAAGNYNMLGQP
-685 TAAKVREMGVDAVI
+685 ASHGCVRLCVRDAKWIYDNCGLYTRVDISDTEYTPFDKAPTI
-699 VTGGYDPS
+699 KIPASQNWDP
-707 QYDGIIIP
+707 
-715 GGGDLDPSRYG
+715 
-726 QANTGSSNIDN
+726 T
-737 VLDDRQI
+737 
-744 DAVKRSAE
+744 DA
-752 AGKPVLG
+752 
-759 ICKGIQLVNVAFGGT
+759 
-774 LNQNIGGHMG
+774 
-784 VWHSAHVVA
+784 
-793 GGWLSGVY
+793 
-801 SGSVSVL
+801 
-808 SYHHQSIRDLAPGF
+808 D
-822 QVDMRAGDGTVEAI
+822 
-836 SNSAKRV
+836 AKR
-843 YGVQFHPE
+843 
-851 QMNNDAGN
+851 
-859 RCMKQFVA
+859 
-867 ICTN
+867 

>member
-1 MKKRRGILFAL
+1 MYVRKNTGGEQMKKRRGILFAL
-12 GIVLTLSVAVPAVAA
+12 GIVLSLSVAVPAVAA
-27 ENVTGTTVTQDSAEN
+27 ENVTGTTVTQDSVEN

-48 PKENSTDAAQ
+48 SKENETDAAQ

-72 GAEKEVTPTWEKH
+72 GAEKEVAPTWEKH
-85 KTDGGEAWRLK
+85 KTDGGEVWRLK
-96 LGESTDP
+96 LGENS
-103 DNDGYAHDTVYTNDG
+103 YAHDTFYTNDG
-118 KTYCFNEEGDMTT
+118 KTYYINKDGDMTT

-137 ASATDSSATD
+137 ASATDPSATD

-226 SKAGWVQ
+226 SKTGWVQ
-233 IENVWMKAGKGV
+233 IENVWMKADKGV
-245 AAIQKAGW
+245 AAIQNAGW

-263 KNDGSRDTSKV
+263 KNDGTRDTSKV
-274 NWQQINGNW
+274 NWQQINGSW
-283 YFLKADGS
+283 YFLKTDGS

-348 GSWYW
+348 GAWYW
-353 IENGRVATGWRAI
+353 IENGRVATGWRVI

-447 YQVNGAWYYSN
+447 YQVKGVWYYAN

-475 YLTGSGAMVEG
+475 YLTGSGAMATG
-486 WAYIGGSWYYM
+486 WINLGGTWYYLN
-497 VPGNGAMVG
+497 PGNGDMVG
-506 AGWHLIDNSWY
+506 AGWHLINNKWY
-517 YMNGSGAMC
+517 YFGGSGAMY

-536 GGSGAML
+536 GGNGEML

-548 GSYWVGADGN
+548 GSYWVGADGK
-558 WIPNYDPDQNAKWV
+558 WIPNYDPDANANWV
-572 QDGNTWYYQRT
+572 KSGNTWYYQRP
-583 DGSRITNSWKK
+583 DGSKLTNSWKR
-594 INGTWYYFA
+594 IN
-603 GSGAMLTGWNVV
+603 
-615 GGSWYFFNGS
+615 
-625 GAMQTGWGQV
+625 
-635 DGSWYYFGGDGAM
+635 GSWYYFGADGAM
-648 KTGWIND
+648 TTGWKYVDGYKFYFGTD
-655 GKRNYYLKPNG
+655 GKM
-666 VWKNILIGV
+666 VQDVDSLIGKQSSYKLTV
-675 IGNNEAGAAT
+675 NRVKCQVTAYAANETGNYCIPVKTFTCSVGKAAT
-685 TAAKVREMGVDAVI
+685 PTHVGTYQTLRKSNPVELMGPSWGKYGTQINAYGDWFHSVACSNP
-699 VTGGYDPS
+699 DP
-707 QYDGIIIP
+707 
-715 GGGDLDPSRYG
+715 
-726 QANTGSSNIDN
+726 T
-737 VLDDRQI
+737 
-744 DAVKRSAE
+744 
-752 AGKPVLG
+752 
-759 ICKGIQLVNVAFGGT
+759 
-774 LNQNIGGHMG
+774 
-784 VWHSAHVVA
+784 
-793 GGWLSGVY
+793 Y
-801 SGSVSVL
+801 S
-808 SYHHQSIRDLAPGF
+808 LA
-822 QVDMRAGDGTVEAI
+822 
-836 SNSAKRV
+836 
-843 YGVQFHPE
+843 
-851 QMNNDAGN
+851 AGN
-859 RCMKQFVA
+859 YNMLGQPASHGCVRLCVRDAKWIYDNCGLYTTVVVSDTEYTPFDKVPTIKIPAGQNWDPTDTDA
-867 ICTN
+867 RR

>member
-1 MKKRRGILFAL
+1 MYVRKNTGGEQMKKRRGILFAL

-42 EQEQEA
+42 EQAQKA
-48 PKENSTDAAQ
+48 PKENDTDAVQ

-72 GAEKEVTPTWEKH
+72 GAEKKVAPTWEKH
-85 KTDGGEAWRLK
+85 KTDGGEAWRLN
-96 LGESTDP
+96 LGESK
-103 DNDGYAHDTVYTNDG
+103 GYAHDTFYTNDG
-118 KTYCFNEEGDMTT
+118 KTYYFNEDGDMTT

-137 ASATDSSATD
+137 ASATDS
-147 PSAVKLDP
+147 SAVKLDP

-192 LGSDGKA
+192 LGSEGKA
-199 VNTGEKAGWQQPE
+199 ENTGKTGWQQPE

-226 SKAGWVQ
+226 SKTGWVQ
-233 IENVWMKAGKGV
+233 IENVWMKADKGV
-245 AAIQKAGW
+245 AAIQNAGW

-263 KNDGSRDTSKV
+263 KNDGTRDTSKV
-274 NWQQINGNW
+274 NWQQINGSW
-283 YFLKADGS
+283 YFLKTDGS

-353 IENGRVATGWRAI
+353 IENGRVATGWRVI

-407 YLMNGTWYWVNG
+407 YLLNGTWYWING

-469 RGGTWY
+469 SGGTWY
-475 YLTGSGAMVEG
+475 YLTGSGAMATG
-486 WAYIGGSWYYM
+486 WINLGGTWYYLN
-497 VPGNGAMVG
+497 PGNGDMVG
-506 AGWHLIDNSWY
+506 AGWHLINNKWY
-517 YMNGSGAMC
+517 YFGGSGAMY
-526 SNRWIGNYYV
+526 SHRWIGNYYV
-536 GGSGAML
+536 GGNGEML

-548 GSYWVGADGN
+548 GSYWVGADGK
-558 WIPNYDPDQNAKWV
+558 WIPNYDPDANANWV
-572 QDGNTWYYQRT
+572 KSGNTWYYQRP
-583 DGSRITNSWKK
+583 DGSKLTNSWKR
-594 INGTWYYFA
+594 IN
-603 GSGAMLTGWNVV
+603 
-615 GGSWYFFNGS
+615 
-625 GAMQTGWGQV
+625 
-635 DGSWYYFGGDGAM
+635 GSWYYFGADGAM
-648 KTGWIND
+648 TTGWKYVD
-655 GKRNYYLKPNG
+655 GYKFYFGTNG
-666 VWKNILIGV
+666 KMVQDVDSLIGKQSSYKLTV
-675 IGNNEAGAAT
+675 NRVKCQVTAYAANETGNYCIPVKTFTCSVGKAAT
-685 TAAKVREMGVDAVI
+685 PTHVGTYQTLRKSNPVELMGPSWGKYGTQINAYGDWFHSVACSNP
-699 VTGGYDPS
+699 DP
-707 QYDGIIIP
+707 
-715 GGGDLDPSRYG
+715 
-726 QANTGSSNIDN
+726 T
-737 VLDDRQI
+737 
-744 DAVKRSAE
+744 
-752 AGKPVLG
+752 
-759 ICKGIQLVNVAFGGT
+759 
-774 LNQNIGGHMG
+774 
-784 VWHSAHVVA
+784 
-793 GGWLSGVY
+793 Y
-801 SGSVSVL
+801 S
-808 SYHHQSIRDLAPGF
+808 LA
-822 QVDMRAGDGTVEAI
+822 
-836 SNSAKRV
+836 
-843 YGVQFHPE
+843 
-851 QMNNDAGN
+851 AGN
-859 RCMKQFVA
+859 YNMLGQPASHGCVRLCVRDAKWIYDNCGLYTTVVVSDTEYTPFDKVPTIKIPAGQNWDPTDTDA
-867 ICTN
+867 RR

>member
-1 MKKRRGILFAL
+1 MYVRKNTGGAQMKKRRGILFAL

-27 ENVTGTTVTQDSAEN
+27 ENVTGTTVTQDSVEN

-48 PKENSTDAAQ
+48 SKENETDAAQ

-72 GAEKEVTPTWEKH
+72 GAEKEVAPTWEKH
-85 KTDGGEAWRLK
+85 ETENGDAWRLK
-96 LGESTDP
+96 LGESTPP
-103 DNDGYAHDTVYTNDG
+103 DNDGYARDTVYTNNG
-118 KTYCFNEEGDMTT
+118 NTYYINKDGDMST

-137 ASATDSSATD
+137 DSATD
-147 PSAVKLDP
+147 PSADKLEP

-164 NDPSTDT
+164 NDPSADT

-212 EDWYYLKEDGTIDT
+212 KDWYYLKEDGTIDT

-245 AAIQKAGW
+245 ATIQKAGW

-353 IENGRVATGWRAI
+353 IENGRVATGWRVI

-407 YLMNGTWYWVNG
+407 YLLNGTWYWVNG

-447 YQVNGAWYYSN
+447 YQVKGVWYYSN
-458 GSGAMQTGWLN
+458 GSGAMVTGWLN

-475 YLTGSGAMVEG
+475 YLTGSGAMATG
-486 WAYIGGSWYYM
+486 WINLGGTWYYLN
-497 VPGNGAMVG
+497 PGNGDMVG
-506 AGWHLIDNSWY
+506 AGWHLINNKWY
-517 YMNGSGAMC
+517 YFGGSGAMY

-536 GGSGAML
+536 GGNGEML

-548 GSYWVGADGN
+548 GSYWVGADGK
-558 WIPNYDPDQNAKWV
+558 WIPNYDPDVNANWV
-572 QDGNTWYYQRT
+572 KSGNTWYYQRP
-583 DGSRITNSWKK
+583 DGSKLTNSWKR
-594 INGTWYYFA
+594 IN
-603 GSGAMLTGWNVV
+603 
-615 GGSWYFFNGS
+615 
-625 GAMQTGWGQV
+625 
-635 DGSWYYFGGDGAM
+635 GSWYYFGADGAM
-648 KTGWIND
+648 TTGWKYVDGYKFYFGTD
-655 GKRNYYLKPNG
+655 GKMVQDVDK
-666 VWKNILIGV
+666 LIGKQSSYRITV
-675 IGNNEAGAAT
+675 NRVKCQVTVYAANETGNYCIPVKTFTCSVGKAGTPTHAGTYATLKKQNPVELMGPSWGKYGTQINNYGDWFHSVACSNPDPTYALAAGNYNMLGQP
-685 TAAKVREMGVDAVI
+685 ASHGCVRLCVRDAKWIYDNCGLYTRVDISDTEYTPFDKAPTI
-699 VTGGYDPS
+699 KIPASQNWDP
-707 QYDGIIIP
+707 
-715 GGGDLDPSRYG
+715 
-726 QANTGSSNIDN
+726 T
-737 VLDDRQI
+737 
-744 DAVKRSAE
+744 DA
-752 AGKPVLG
+752 
-759 ICKGIQLVNVAFGGT
+759 
-774 LNQNIGGHMG
+774 
-784 VWHSAHVVA
+784 
-793 GGWLSGVY
+793 
-801 SGSVSVL
+801 
-808 SYHHQSIRDLAPGF
+808 D
-822 QVDMRAGDGTVEAI
+822 
-836 SNSAKRV
+836 AKR
-843 YGVQFHPE
+843 
-851 QMNNDAGN
+851 
-859 RCMKQFVA
+859 
-867 ICTN
+867 

>member
-1 MKKRRGILFAL
+1 MYVRKNTGGEQMKKRRGILFAL
-12 GIVLTLSVAVPAVAA
+12 GIVLSLSVAVPAVAA
-27 ENVTGTTVTQDSAEN
+27 ENVTGTTVTQDSVEN
-42 EQEQEA
+42 EQAQEA
-48 PKENSTDAAQ
+48 SKENETDAAQ

-63 DEEKSADAA
+63 DEEKTADAD
-72 GAEKEVTPTWEKH
+72 GKEKEVTPTWEKYE
-85 KTDGGEAWRLK
+85 TENGDVWRLK
-96 LGESTDP
+96 LGESTPP
-103 DNDGYAHDTVYTNDG
+103 DNDGYARDTVYTNNG
-118 KTYCFNEEGDMTT
+118 NTYYINKDRDMST

-137 ASATDSSATD
+137 DSATD
-147 PSAVKLDP
+147 PSADKLEP

-164 NDPSTDT
+164 NDPSADT

-212 EDWYYLKEDGTIDT
+212 KDWYYLKEDGTIDT

-245 AAIQKAGW
+245 ATIQKAGW

-353 IENGRVATGWRAI
+353 IENGRVATGWRVI

-447 YQVNGAWYYSN
+447 YQVKGVWYYSN

-475 YLTGSGAMVEG
+475 YLTGSGAMATG
-486 WAYIGGSWYYM
+486 WINLGGTWYYLN
-497 VPGNGAMVG
+497 PGNGDMVG
-506 AGWHLIDNSWY
+506 AGWHLINNKWY
-517 YMNGSGAMC
+517 YFGGSGAMY

-536 GGSGAML
+536 GGNGEML

-548 GSYWVGADGN
+548 GSYWVGADGK
-558 WIPNYDPDQNAKWV
+558 WIPNYDPDVNANWV
-572 QDGNTWYYQRT
+572 KSGNTWYYQRP
-583 DGSRITNSWKK
+583 DGSKLTNSWKR
-594 INGTWYYFA
+594 IN
-603 GSGAMLTGWNVV
+603 
-615 GGSWYFFNGS
+615 
-625 GAMQTGWGQV
+625 
-635 DGSWYYFGGDGAM
+635 GSWYYFGADGAM
-648 KTGWIND
+648 TTGWKYVDGYKFYFGTD
-655 GKRNYYLKPNG
+655 GKMVQDVDK
-666 VWKNILIGV
+666 LIGKQSSYRITV
-675 IGNNEAGAAT
+675 NRVKCQVTVYATNETGNYCIPVKTFTCSVGKAGTPTHAGTYATLKKQNPVELMGPSWGKYGTQINNYGDWFHSVACSNPDPTYALAAGNYNMLGQP
-685 TAAKVREMGVDAVI
+685 ASHGCVRLCVRDAKWIYDNCGLYTRVDISDTEYTPFDKAPTI
-699 VTGGYDPS
+699 KIPASQNWDP
-707 QYDGIIIP
+707 
-715 GGGDLDPSRYG
+715 
-726 QANTGSSNIDN
+726 T
-737 VLDDRQI
+737 
-744 DAVKRSAE
+744 DA
-752 AGKPVLG
+752 
-759 ICKGIQLVNVAFGGT
+759 
-774 LNQNIGGHMG
+774 
-784 VWHSAHVVA
+784 
-793 GGWLSGVY
+793 
-801 SGSVSVL
+801 
-808 SYHHQSIRDLAPGF
+808 D
-822 QVDMRAGDGTVEAI
+822 
-836 SNSAKRV
+836 AKR
-843 YGVQFHPE
+843 
-851 QMNNDAGN
+851 
-859 RCMKQFVA
+859 
-867 ICTN
+867 

>member
-12 GIVLTLSVAVPAVAA
+12 GIVLSLSVAVPAVAA
-27 ENVTGTTVTQDSAEN
+27 ENVTGTTVTQDSVEN
-42 EQEQEA
+42 EQAQEA
-48 PKENSTDAAQ
+48 SKENETDAAQ

-63 DEEKSADAA
+63 DEEKTADAD
-72 GAEKEVTPTWEKH
+72 GKEKEVTPTWEKYE
-85 KTDGGEAWRLK
+85 TENGDVWRLK
-96 LGESTDP
+96 LGESTPP
-103 DNDGYAHDTVYTNDG
+103 DNDGYARDTVYTNKGNTYYINKDG
-118 KTYCFNEEGDMTT
+118 NMST

-137 ASATDSSATD
+137 DSATD
-147 PSAVKLDP
+147 PSADKLEP

-164 NDPSTDT
+164 NDPSADT

-212 EDWYYLKEDGTIDT
+212 KDWYYLKEDGTIDT

-245 AAIQKAGW
+245 ATIQKAGW

-353 IENGRVATGWRAI
+353 IENGRVATGWRVI

-407 YLMNGTWYWVNG
+407 YLLNGTWYWVNG

-447 YQVNGAWYYSN
+447 YQVKGVWYYSN
-458 GSGAMQTGWLN
+458 GSGAMVTGWLN

-475 YLTGSGAMVEG
+475 YLTGSGAMATG
-486 WAYIGGSWYYM
+486 WINLGGTWYYLN
-497 VPGNGAMVG
+497 PGNGDMVG
-506 AGWHLIDNSWY
+506 AGWHLINNKWY
-517 YMNGSGAMC
+517 YFGGSGAMY

-536 GGSGAML
+536 GGNGEML

-548 GSYWVGADGN
+548 GSYWVGADGK
-558 WIPNYDPDQNAKWV
+558 WIPNYDPDVNANWV
-572 QDGNTWYYQRT
+572 KSGNTWYYQRP
-583 DGSRITNSWKK
+583 DGSKLTNSWKR
-594 INGTWYYFA
+594 IN
-603 GSGAMLTGWNVV
+603 
-615 GGSWYFFNGS
+615 
-625 GAMQTGWGQV
+625 
-635 DGSWYYFGGDGAM
+635 GSWYYFGADGAM
-648 KTGWIND
+648 TTGWKYVDGYKFYFGTD
-655 GKRNYYLKPNG
+655 GKMVQDVDK
-666 VWKNILIGV
+666 LIGKQSSYRITV
-675 IGNNEAGAAT
+675 NRVKCQVTVYAANETGNYCIPVKTFTCSVGKAGTPTHAGTYATLKKQNPVELMGPSWGKYGTQINNYGDWFHSVACSNPDPTYALAAGNYNMLGQP
-685 TAAKVREMGVDAVI
+685 ASHGCVRLCVRDAKWIYDNCGLYTRVDISDTEYTPFDKAPTI
-699 VTGGYDPS
+699 KIPASQNWDP
-707 QYDGIIIP
+707 
-715 GGGDLDPSRYG
+715 
-726 QANTGSSNIDN
+726 T
-737 VLDDRQI
+737 
-744 DAVKRSAE
+744 DA
-752 AGKPVLG
+752 
-759 ICKGIQLVNVAFGGT
+759 
-774 LNQNIGGHMG
+774 
-784 VWHSAHVVA
+784 
-793 GGWLSGVY
+793 
-801 SGSVSVL
+801 
-808 SYHHQSIRDLAPGF
+808 D
-822 QVDMRAGDGTVEAI
+822 
-836 SNSAKRV
+836 AKR
-843 YGVQFHPE
+843 
-851 QMNNDAGN
+851 
-859 RCMKQFVA
+859 
-867 ICTN
+867 

>member
-1 MKKRRGILFAL
+1 MYVRKNTGGEQMKKRRGILFAL
-12 GIVLTLSVAVPAVAA
+12 GIVLSLSVAVPAVAA
-27 ENVTGTTVTQDSAEN
+27 ENVTGTTVTQDSVEN

-48 PKENSTDAAQ
+48 SKENETDAAQ

-72 GAEKEVTPTWEKH
+72 GAEKDVAPTWEKH
-85 KTDGGEAWRLK
+85 KTDGGEVWRLK
-96 LGESTDP
+96 LGENS
-103 DNDGYAHDTVYTNDG
+103 YAHDTFYTNDG
-118 KTYCFNEEGDMTT
+118 KTYYINKDGDMTT

-137 ASATDSSATD
+137 ASATDPSATD

-226 SKAGWVQ
+226 SKTGWVQ
-233 IENVWMKAGKGV
+233 IENVWMKADKGV
-245 AAIQKAGW
+245 AAIQNAGW

-263 KNDGSRDTSKV
+263 KNDGTRDTSKV
-274 NWQQINGNW
+274 NWQQINGSW

-348 GSWYW
+348 GAWYW
-353 IENGRVATGWRAI
+353 IENGRVATGWRVI

-447 YQVNGAWYYSN
+447 YQVKGVWYYAN

-475 YLTGSGAMVEG
+475 YLTGSGAMATG
-486 WAYIGGSWYYM
+486 WINLGGTWYYLN
-497 VPGNGAMVG
+497 PGNGDMVG
-506 AGWHLIDNSWY
+506 AGWHLINNKWY
-517 YMNGSGAMC
+517 YFGGSGAMY

-536 GGSGAML
+536 GGNGEML

-548 GSYWVGADGN
+548 GSYWVGADGK
-558 WIPNYDPDQNAKWV
+558 WIPNYDPDANANWV
-572 QDGNTWYYQRT
+572 KSGNTWYYQRP
-583 DGSRITNSWKK
+583 DGSKLTNSWKR
-594 INGTWYYFA
+594 IN
-603 GSGAMLTGWNVV
+603 
-615 GGSWYFFNGS
+615 
-625 GAMQTGWGQV
+625 
-635 DGSWYYFGGDGAM
+635 GSWYYFGADGAM
-648 KTGWIND
+648 TTGWKYVDGYKFYFGTD
-655 GKRNYYLKPNG
+655 GKMVQDVDK
-666 VWKNILIGV
+666 LIGKQSSYRITV
-675 IGNNEAGAAT
+675 NRVKCQVTVYAANETGNYCIPVKTFTCSVGKAGTPTHAGTYATLKKQNPVELMGPSWGKYGTQINNYGDWFHSVACSNPDPTYALAAGNYNMLGQP
-685 TAAKVREMGVDAVI
+685 ASHGCVRLCVRDAKWIYDNCGLYTRVDISDTEYTPFDKAPTI
-699 VTGGYDPS
+699 KIPASQNWDP
-707 QYDGIIIP
+707 
-715 GGGDLDPSRYG
+715 
-726 QANTGSSNIDN
+726 T
-737 VLDDRQI
+737 
-744 DAVKRSAE
+744 DA
-752 AGKPVLG
+752 
-759 ICKGIQLVNVAFGGT
+759 
-774 LNQNIGGHMG
+774 
-784 VWHSAHVVA
+784 
-793 GGWLSGVY
+793 
-801 SGSVSVL
+801 
-808 SYHHQSIRDLAPGF
+808 D
-822 QVDMRAGDGTVEAI
+822 
-836 SNSAKRV
+836 AKR
-843 YGVQFHPE
+843 
-851 QMNNDAGN
+851 
-859 RCMKQFVA
+859 
-867 ICTN
+867 

>member
-12 GIVLTLSVAVPAVAA
+12 GIVLSLSVAVPAVAA
-27 ENVTGTTVTQDSAEN
+27 ENVTGTTVTQDSVEN
-42 EQEQEA
+42 EQAQEA
-48 PKENSTDAAQ
+48 SKENETDAAQ

-63 DEEKSADAA
+63 DEEKTADAD
-72 GAEKEVTPTWEKH
+72 GKEKEVTPTWEKYE
-85 KTDGGEAWRLK
+85 TENGDVWRLK
-96 LGESTDP
+96 LGESTPP
-103 DNDGYAHDTVYTNDG
+103 DNDGYARDTVYTNNG
-118 KTYCFNEEGDMTT
+118 NTYYINKDRDMST

-137 ASATDSSATD
+137 DSATD
-147 PSAVKLDP
+147 PSADKLEP

-164 NDPSTDT
+164 NDPSADA

-212 EDWYYLKEDGTIDT
+212 KDWYYLKEDGTIDT

-245 AAIQKAGW
+245 ATIQKAGW

-353 IENGRVATGWRAI
+353 IENGRVATGWRVI

-447 YQVNGAWYYSN
+447 YQVKGVWYYSN

-475 YLTGSGAMVEG
+475 YLTGSGAMATG
-486 WAYIGGSWYYM
+486 WINLGGTWYYLN
-497 VPGNGAMVG
+497 PGNGDMVG
-506 AGWHLIDNSWY
+506 AGWHLINNKWY
-517 YMNGSGAMC
+517 YFGGSGAMY

-536 GGSGAML
+536 GGNGEML

-548 GSYWVGADGN
+548 GSYWVGADGK
-558 WIPNYDPDQNAKWV
+558 WIPNYDPDVNANWV
-572 QDGNTWYYQRT
+572 KSGNTWYYQRP
-583 DGSRITNSWKK
+583 DGSKLTNSWKR
-594 INGTWYYFA
+594 IN
-603 GSGAMLTGWNVV
+603 
-615 GGSWYFFNGS
+615 
-625 GAMQTGWGQV
+625 
-635 DGSWYYFGGDGAM
+635 GSWYYFGADGAM
-648 KTGWIND
+648 TTGWKYVDGYKFYFGTD
-655 GKRNYYLKPNG
+655 GKMVQDVDK
-666 VWKNILIGV
+666 LIGKQSSYRITV
-675 IGNNEAGAAT
+675 NRVKCQVTVYAANETGNYCIPVKTFTCSVGKAGTPTHAGTYATLKKQNPVELMGPSWGKYGTQINNYGDWFHSVACSNPDPTYALAAGNYNMLGQP
-685 TAAKVREMGVDAVI
+685 ASHGCVRLCVRDAKWIYDNCGLYTRVDISDTEYTPFDKAPTI
-699 VTGGYDPS
+699 KIPASQNWDP
-707 QYDGIIIP
+707 
-715 GGGDLDPSRYG
+715 
-726 QANTGSSNIDN
+726 T
-737 VLDDRQI
+737 
-744 DAVKRSAE
+744 DA
-752 AGKPVLG
+752 
-759 ICKGIQLVNVAFGGT
+759 
-774 LNQNIGGHMG
+774 
-784 VWHSAHVVA
+784 
-793 GGWLSGVY
+793 
-801 SGSVSVL
+801 
-808 SYHHQSIRDLAPGF
+808 D
-822 QVDMRAGDGTVEAI
+822 
-836 SNSAKRV
+836 AKR
-843 YGVQFHPE
+843 
-851 QMNNDAGN
+851 
-859 RCMKQFVA
+859 
-867 ICTN
+867 

>member
-12 GIVLTLSVAVPAVAA
+12 GIVLSLSVAVPAVAA
-27 ENVTGTTVTQDSAEN
+27 ENVTGTTVTQDSVEN
-42 EQEQEA
+42 EQAQEA
-48 PKENSTDAAQ
+48 SKENETDAAQ

-63 DEEKSADAA
+63 DEEKTADAD
-72 GAEKEVTPTWEKH
+72 GKEKEVTPTWEKYE
-85 KTDGGEAWRLK
+85 TENGDVWRLK
-96 LGESTDP
+96 LGESTPP
-103 DNDGYAHDTVYTNDG
+103 DNDGYARDTVYTNNG
-118 KTYCFNEEGDMTT
+118 NTYYINKDRDMST

-137 ASATDSSATD
+137 DSATD
-147 PSAVKLDP
+147 PSADKLEP

-164 NDPSTDT
+164 NDPSADT

-212 EDWYYLKEDGTIDT
+212 KDWYYLKEDGTIDT

-245 AAIQKAGW
+245 ATIQKAGW

-348 GSWYW
+348 GAWYW
-353 IENGRVATGWRAI
+353 IENGRVATGWRVI

-447 YQVNGAWYYSN
+447 YQVKGVWYYSN

-475 YLTGSGAMVEG
+475 YLTGSGAMATG
-486 WAYIGGSWYYM
+486 WINLGGTWYYLN
-497 VPGNGAMVG
+497 PGNGDMVG
-506 AGWHLIDNSWY
+506 AGWHLINNQWY
-517 YMNGSGAMC
+517 YFGGSGAMY

-536 GGSGAML
+536 GGNGNML
-543 TNTWV
+543 SNTWV
-548 GSYWVGADGN
+548 GSYWVGADGK
-558 WIPNYDPDQNAKWV
+558 WIPNYDPDVNANWV
-572 QDGNTWYYQRT
+572 KSGNTWYYQRP
-583 DGSRITNSWKK
+583 DGSKLTNSWKR
-594 INGTWYYFA
+594 IN
-603 GSGAMLTGWNVV
+603 
-615 GGSWYFFNGS
+615 
-625 GAMQTGWGQV
+625 
-635 DGSWYYFGGDGAM
+635 GSWYYFGADGAM
-648 KTGWIND
+648 TTGWKYVDGYKFYFGTD
-655 GKRNYYLKPNG
+655 GKMVQDVDK
-666 VWKNILIGV
+666 LIGKQSSYRITV
-675 IGNNEAGAAT
+675 NRVKCQVTVYAANETGNYCIPVKTFTCSVGKAGTPTHAGTYATLKKQNPVELMGASWGKYGTQINNYGDWFHSVDFSNPDPTYALAAGNYNMLGQP
-685 TAAKVREMGVDAVI
+685 ASHGCVRLCVRDAKWIYDNCGLYTRVDISDTEYTPFDKAPTI
-699 VTGGYDPS
+699 KIPASQNWDP
-707 QYDGIIIP
+707 
-715 GGGDLDPSRYG
+715 
-726 QANTGSSNIDN
+726 T
-737 VLDDRQI
+737 
-744 DAVKRSAE
+744 DA
-752 AGKPVLG
+752 
-759 ICKGIQLVNVAFGGT
+759 
-774 LNQNIGGHMG
+774 
-784 VWHSAHVVA
+784 
-793 GGWLSGVY
+793 
-801 SGSVSVL
+801 
-808 SYHHQSIRDLAPGF
+808 D
-822 QVDMRAGDGTVEAI
+822 
-836 SNSAKRV
+836 AKR
-843 YGVQFHPE
+843 
-851 QMNNDAGN
+851 
-859 RCMKQFVA
+859 
-867 ICTN
+867 

>member
-1 MKKRRGILFAL
+1 MKKRRSILFAL

-48 PKENSTDAAQ
+48 PKENDTDAAQ

-96 LGESTDP
+96 LGENTDP

-118 KTYCFNEEGDMTT
+118 KTYYINEDGDMTT

-137 ASATDSSATD
+137 DSATD
-147 PSAVKLDP
+147 PSADKLEP

-164 NDPSTDT
+164 NDPSADT

-212 EDWYYLKEDGTIDT
+212 EDWYYLKEDGAIDT
-226 SKAGWVQ
+226 SKTGWVQ
-233 IENVWMKAGKGV
+233 IENVWMKADKGV
-245 AAIQKAGW
+245 AAIQNAGW

-263 KNDGSRDTSKV
+263 KNDGTRDTSKV
-274 NWQQINGNW
+274 NWQQINGSW
-283 YFLKADGS
+283 YFLKTDGS

-353 IENGRVATGWRAI
+353 IENGRVATGWRVI

-475 YLTGSGAMVEG
+475 YLTGSGAMATG
-486 WAYIGGSWYYM
+486 WINLGGTWYYLN
-497 VPGNGAMVG
+497 PGNGDMVG
-506 AGWHLIDNSWY
+506 AGWHLINNKWY
-517 YMNGSGAMC
+517 YFGGSGAMY

-536 GGSGAML
+536 GGNGEML

-548 GSYWVGADGN
+548 GSYWVGADGK
-558 WIPNYDPDQNAKWV
+558 WIPNYNPDANANWV
-572 QDGNTWYYQRT
+572 KSGNTWYYQRP
-583 DGSRITNSWKK
+583 DGNRLTNSWKR
-594 INGTWYYFA
+594 IN
-603 GSGAMLTGWNVV
+603 
-615 GGSWYFFNGS
+615 
-625 GAMQTGWGQV
+625 
-635 DGSWYYFGGDGAM
+635 GSWYYFGADGAM
-648 KTGWIND
+648 TTGWKYVDGYKFYFGTD
-655 GKRNYYLKPNG
+655 GKMVQDVDK
-666 VWKNILIGV
+666 LIGKQSSYRITV
-675 IGNNEAGAAT
+675 NRVKCQVTVYAANETGNYCIPVKTFTCSVGKAGTPTHAGTYATLRKQNPVELMGPSWGKYGTQINNYGDWFHSVACSNPDPTYALAAGNYNMLGQP
-685 TAAKVREMGVDAVI
+685 ASHGCVRLCVRDAKWIYDNCGLYTRVDISDTEYTPFDKAPTI
-699 VTGGYDPS
+699 KIPAGQNWDP
-707 QYDGIIIP
+707 
-715 GGGDLDPSRYG
+715 
-726 QANTGSSNIDN
+726 T
-737 VLDDRQI
+737 
-744 DAVKRSAE
+744 DA
-752 AGKPVLG
+752 
-759 ICKGIQLVNVAFGGT
+759 
-774 LNQNIGGHMG
+774 
-784 VWHSAHVVA
+784 
-793 GGWLSGVY
+793 
-801 SGSVSVL
+801 
-808 SYHHQSIRDLAPGF
+808 D
-822 QVDMRAGDGTVEAI
+822 
-836 SNSAKRV
+836 AKR
-843 YGVQFHPE
+843 
-851 QMNNDAGN
+851 
-859 RCMKQFVA
+859 
-867 ICTN
+867 

>member
-1 MKKRRGILFAL
+1 MKKRRSILFAL
-12 GIVLTLSVAVPAVAA
+12 GIVLTLSVAVPTIAA

-48 PKENSTDAAQ
+48 SKENEIDAAQ

-63 DEEKSADAA
+63 DEEKTADAD
-72 GAEKEVTPTWEKH
+72 GKEKEVTPTWEKYVT
-85 KTDGGEAWRLK
+85 KDGDAWRLK
-96 LGESTDP
+96 LGENTAP
-103 DNDGYAHDTVYTNDG
+103 DNDGYAHDMVYSNNGNTYYINNDG
-118 KTYCFNEEGDMTT
+118 DMST

-137 ASATDSSATD
+137 DSATD
-147 PSAVKLDP
+147 PSAKKLEP

-226 SKAGWVQ
+226 SKTGWVQ
-233 IENVWMKAGKGV
+233 IENVWMKADKGV
-245 AAIQKAGW
+245 AAIQNAGW

-274 NWQQINGNW
+274 NWQQINGSW
-283 YFLKADGS
+283 YFLKTDGS

-353 IENGRVATGWRAI
+353 IENGRVATGWRVI

-407 YLMNGTWYWVNG
+407 YQMNGTWYWVNG

-475 YLTGSGAMVEG
+475 YLTGSGAMATG
-486 WAYIGGSWYYM
+486 WINLGGTWYYLN
-497 VPGNGAMVG
+497 PGNGDMVG
-506 AGWHLIDNSWY
+506 AGWHLINNKWY
-517 YMNGSGAMC
+517 YFGGSGAMY

-536 GGSGAML
+536 GGNGEML
-543 TNTWV
+543 SNTWV
-548 GSYWVGADGN
+548 GSYWVGADGK
-558 WIPNYDPDQNAKWV
+558 WIPNYDPDANANWV
-572 QDGNTWYYQRT
+572 KSGNTWYYQRP
-583 DGSRITNSWKK
+583 DGSKLTNSWKR
-594 INGTWYYFA
+594 IN
-603 GSGAMLTGWNVV
+603 
-615 GGSWYFFNGS
+615 
-625 GAMQTGWGQV
+625 
-635 DGSWYYFGGDGAM
+635 GSWYYFGADGAM
-648 KTGWIND
+648 TTGWKYVDGYKFYFGTD
-655 GKRNYYLKPNG
+655 GKMVQDVDK
-666 VWKNILIGV
+666 LIGKQSSYRITV
-675 IGNNEAGAAT
+675 NRVKCQVTVYAANETGNYCIPVKTFTCSVGKAGTPTHAGTYATLKKQNPVELMGPSWGKYGTQINNYGDWFHSVACSNPDPTYALAAGNYNMLGQP
-685 TAAKVREMGVDAVI
+685 ASHGCVRLCVRDAKWIYDNCGLYTRVDISDTEYTPFDKAPTI
-699 VTGGYDPS
+699 KIPAGQNWDP
-707 QYDGIIIP
+707 
-715 GGGDLDPSRYG
+715 
-726 QANTGSSNIDN
+726 T
-737 VLDDRQI
+737 
-744 DAVKRSAE
+744 DA
-752 AGKPVLG
+752 
-759 ICKGIQLVNVAFGGT
+759 
-774 LNQNIGGHMG
+774 
-784 VWHSAHVVA
+784 
-793 GGWLSGVY
+793 
-801 SGSVSVL
+801 
-808 SYHHQSIRDLAPGF
+808 D
-822 QVDMRAGDGTVEAI
+822 
-836 SNSAKRV
+836 AKR
-843 YGVQFHPE
+843 
-851 QMNNDAGN
+851 
-859 RCMKQFVA
+859 
-867 ICTN
+867 